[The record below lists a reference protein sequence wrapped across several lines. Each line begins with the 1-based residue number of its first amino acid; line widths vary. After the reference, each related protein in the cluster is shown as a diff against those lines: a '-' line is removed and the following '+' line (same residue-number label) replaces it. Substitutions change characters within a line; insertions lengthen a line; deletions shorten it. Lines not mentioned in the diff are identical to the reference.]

1 MAGKKRIKRRTY
13 KKIIAKAM
21 ALSMCISIFQPGGTG
36 IVAYAAEETNNSIVH
51 SWDFEDGMQDW
62 EISGWESPSMGDSAV
77 SHDLGKLK
85 LSLDF
90 SGKFNDEEGNK
101 NDWVKAGVKTSV
113 IPENVYD
120 GADKILFD
128 FYYDSNAK
136 STGELAIQASA
147 QANDNW
153 DDVLAN
159 GNLDITNNDNLP
171 VENMG
176 NGMVKKTVSFD
187 LDKVKANLSKAK
199 SMVLVVI
206 GRETDYSGDVYFDN
220 IRIVKSGT
228 TDGDTSVGVL
238 YDFEDSTEQDWGV
251 SGWTLEDMKSSMVVA
266 NESGRLKVNLDY
278 KGKNDNGNTNWLQAG
293 IQQNNLSGVSFAGT
307 DTLSFDFWYKSD
319 SKTTGSLSLKVV
331 AESDAGN
338 AVISDT
344 IAVTDNENLSAS
356 ELDDNWKKVNLSFK
370 MDESKTGT
378 TVKDF
383 MLLVVGQDTDYAGD
397 VYFDNIKVY
406 KSDTT
411 EGDIPSEI
419 LYDFEENQPEGW
431 DVSDWDFKEAIK
443 LSNELQRLK
452 AELDFSDKL
461 SNGWAQAGIEQTELS
476 GVDFAGKNCITFDFY
491 YNDQYKSAGN
501 FTIKAVVE
509 ADVNGSSK
517 SIISSDCLDVTSNNE
532 LPEEKLEDGWTKK
545 KLTFDLDEIQA
556 ATVPATRLVFLVVGR
571 NTDYKGTLYFD
582 NIRIFKS
589 SPEDKG
595 YVNSTVE
602 IKTATSISGTNN
614 SLTVNG
620 EQHKYTESIKLA
632 DEKADAGT
640 VALYQYLKAVGNSS
654 SVIYGH
660 MEDTVLKAGSS
671 SLPGYSDTEDVTGSI
686 SAIDGLDCGGLF
698 TGFADKF
705 ASRYPDEAASLGISN
720 DDTTAEDDIKA
731 AAAFS
736 NKSIEA
742 GAIMTLSAHMPNF
755 AYSVKKDNAD
765 SIGKTYDQFD
775 YTVADSYTLT
785 GDCVNN
791 ILPGGKFNEAYTA
804 YLDLIAEY
812 ASLVNGTVLFR
823 PLHENTGGWFWWGST
838 FCTADTYKSVFKYT
852 VDYLRD
858 EKNVHNFLYLYG
870 PGSEAASEAE
880 YEERYPGDGYVDLV
894 GFDSYDNNPDESAN
908 YTFQDNFRN
917 TIRLTDAFAKKHNKL
932 FAVTETGIANG
943 SKALL
948 PSGNKRKNWYKEIL
962 DIVTDSEFD
971 CCYFML
977 WSNYSSSGSYYTP
990 FVVKDNGDG
999 TLCGHEMLDPFITF
1013 YNDAKSI
1020 FASDQKNVLSGIS
1033 VIEKPVIAEREL
1045 DGYITAP
1052 VASNRILEP
1061 LNVTAR
1067 LNMATDKDISIR
1079 ISGNG
1084 KDINLETQKDGT
1096 GKIYNALI
1104 TKENLADIGETLQ
1117 GRIGLYADDAVLQE
1131 ISVIFNIKEKE
1142 LEACQ
1147 VDDFEI
1153 YGGLSNLLANKWST
1167 NKDSGCTIDIS
1178 LVNEPRYEGDYALKF
1193 VYNKTKTG
1201 WGGATISK
1209 EADWSGYNA
1218 LRFWVKPDGK
1228 NQKTVI
1234 QINAGGGS
1242 YEAYLDLYDEYTNAD
1257 TPLLVTLPF
1266 SEFKDKSGGAPLG
1279 GEALK
1284 NISQFG
1290 LWVNAIPDSDAFAD
1304 GAGTVSGVLYY
1315 DDIRAVS
1322 VDTDKPVFEKTSDI
1336 PSTEPTAT
1344 PEPTVTPEPTKKPSS
1359 FYPSYIGTQ
1368 PPATQAPAATQ
1379 TPGPAGTQAPA
1390 ATQTPE
1396 PAVTQTPTVT
1406 PELGQT
1412 PGTTTEIIKD
1422 EATGSVKEIT
1432 TTVSDGNIIKVVEK
1446 TTMPDGTQSI
1456 KETVTETLN
1465 GVVNITETYSRS
1477 ETNAVLVKSIKQ
1489 YTDGNVISA
1498 EAVIYTGISEIN
1510 SDYSAKNIIPLSFME
1525 DAKNANINSITICVE
1540 KPTVDAVKANK
1551 GRKMVIK
1558 VKVPH
1563 AEGISVGKV
1572 MLTAGSI
1579 ASATESNRKL
1589 VVKFVND
1596 DKKSSYTVTIPQSEL
1611 KKMKDDIDIT
1621 VNAGKI
1627 AVMDKDKQKNI
1638 KSILSSNKINTDNA
1652 CVIST
1657 ANNNTKGGI
1666 KVSVPVMEYLVK
1678 PGDNVYVYCYNNKT
1692 GKLEE
1697 TANSKRKVLSGGMAG
1712 IEAYS
1717 GNDYVIT
1724 NKELSGKNVVT
1735 LLGSTKVK
1743 AGKVSIKKGG
1753 ETKINV
1759 VLPAGL
1765 VSKTSLKKDVPYG
1778 KQAAV
1783 IQYKSSGTKV
1793 AKVSK
1798 DGTVKASGT
1807 GKAVITVKIKLAD
1820 GKVKTVKKKITVK

>member
-1 MAGKKRIKRRTY
+1 M
-13 KKIIAKAM
+13 
-21 ALSMCISIFQPGGTG
+21 
-36 IVAYAAEETNNSIVH
+36 
-51 SWDFEDGMQDW
+51 
-62 EISGWESPSMGDSAV
+62 
-77 SHDLGKLK
+77 
-85 LSLDF
+85 
-90 SGKFNDEEGNK
+90 
-101 NDWVKAGVKTSV
+101 
-113 IPENVYD
+113 
-120 GADKILFD
+120 
-128 FYYDSNAK
+128 
-136 STGELAIQASA
+136 
-147 QANDNW
+147 
-153 DDVLAN
+153 
-159 GNLDITNNDNLP
+159 
-171 VENMG
+171 
-176 NGMVKKTVSFD
+176 
-187 LDKVKANLSKAK
+187 
-199 SMVLVVI
+199 
-206 GRETDYSGDVYFDN
+206 
-220 IRIVKSGT
+220 
-228 TDGDTSVGVL
+228 
-238 YDFEDSTEQDWGV
+238 
-251 SGWTLEDMKSSMVVA
+251 
-266 NESGRLKVNLDY
+266 
-278 KGKNDNGNTNWLQAG
+278 
-293 IQQNNLSGVSFAGT
+293 
-307 DTLSFDFWYKSD
+307 
-319 SKTTGSLSLKVV
+319 
-331 AESDAGN
+331 
-338 AVISDT
+338 
-344 IAVTDNENLSAS
+344 
-356 ELDDNWKKVNLSFK
+356 NLSFK
-370 MDESKTGT
+370 LDGSKTGT
-378 TVKDF
+378 TVNSF

-411 EGDIPSEI
+411 EGDIPSGI

-705 ASRYPDEAASLGISN
+705 ASRYPDEAVSLGISN

-775 YTVADSYTLT
+775 YTAADSYTLT

-812 ASLVNGTVLFR
+812 ASLVNGTILFR

-948 PSGNKRKNWYKEIL
+948 SSGNKRKNWYKEIL

-1013 YNDAKSI
+1013 FWSDAKSI
-1020 FASDQKNVLSGIS
+1020 FASDQKNVLLGIS

-1061 LNVTAR
+1061 LNV
-1067 LNMATDKDISIR
+1067 
-1079 ISGNG
+1079 
-1084 KDINLETQKDGT
+1084 
-1096 GKIYNALI
+1096 
-1104 TKENLADIGETLQ
+1104 
-1117 GRIGLYADDAVLQE
+1117 
-1131 ISVIFNIKEKE
+1131 
-1142 LEACQ
+1142 
-1147 VDDFEI
+1147 
-1153 YGGLSNLLANKWST
+1153 
-1167 NKDSGCTIDIS
+1167 
-1178 LVNEPRYEGDYALKF
+1178 
-1193 VYNKTKTG
+1193 
-1201 WGGATISK
+1201 
-1209 EADWSGYNA
+1209 
-1218 LRFWVKPDGK
+1218 
-1228 NQKTVI
+1228 
-1234 QINAGGGS
+1234 
-1242 YEAYLDLYDEYTNAD
+1242 
-1257 TPLLVTLPF
+1257 
-1266 SEFKDKSGGAPLG
+1266 
-1279 GEALK
+1279 
-1284 NISQFG
+1284 
-1290 LWVNAIPDSDAFAD
+1290 
-1304 GAGTVSGVLYY
+1304 
-1315 DDIRAVS
+1315 
-1322 VDTDKPVFEKTSDI
+1322 
-1336 PSTEPTAT
+1336 
-1344 PEPTVTPEPTKKPSS
+1344 
-1359 FYPSYIGTQ
+1359 
-1368 PPATQAPAATQ
+1368 
-1379 TPGPAGTQAPA
+1379 
-1390 ATQTPE
+1390 
-1396 PAVTQTPTVT
+1396 
-1406 PELGQT
+1406 
-1412 PGTTTEIIKD
+1412 
-1422 EATGSVKEIT
+1422 
-1432 TTVSDGNIIKVVEK
+1432 
-1446 TTMPDGTQSI
+1446 
-1456 KETVTETLN
+1456 
-1465 GVVNITETYSRS
+1465 
-1477 ETNAVLVKSIKQ
+1477 
-1489 YTDGNVISA
+1489 
-1498 EAVIYTGISEIN
+1498 
-1510 SDYSAKNIIPLSFME
+1510 
-1525 DAKNANINSITICVE
+1525 
-1540 KPTVDAVKANK
+1540 
-1551 GRKMVIK
+1551 
-1558 VKVPH
+1558 
-1563 AEGISVGKV
+1563 
-1572 MLTAGSI
+1572 
-1579 ASATESNRKL
+1579 
-1589 VVKFVND
+1589 
-1596 DKKSSYTVTIPQSEL
+1596 
-1611 KKMKDDIDIT
+1611 
-1621 VNAGKI
+1621 
-1627 AVMDKDKQKNI
+1627 
-1638 KSILSSNKINTDNA
+1638 
-1652 CVIST
+1652 
-1657 ANNNTKGGI
+1657 
-1666 KVSVPVMEYLVK
+1666 
-1678 PGDNVYVYCYNNKT
+1678 
-1692 GKLEE
+1692 
-1697 TANSKRKVLSGGMAG
+1697 
-1712 IEAYS
+1712 
-1717 GNDYVIT
+1717 
-1724 NKELSGKNVVT
+1724 VT
-1735 LLGSTKVK
+1735 LLGSIKVK

-1759 VLPAGL
+1759 VLPEGL

-1807 GKAVITVKIKLAD
+1807 GKAVITVKVKLAD

>member
-62 EISGWESPSMGDSAV
+62 
-77 SHDLGKLK
+77 
-85 LSLDF
+85 
-90 SGKFNDEEGNK
+90 
-101 NDWVKAGVKTSV
+101 
-113 IPENVYD
+113 
-120 GADKILFD
+120 
-128 FYYDSNAK
+128 
-136 STGELAIQASA
+136 
-147 QANDNW
+147 
-153 DDVLAN
+153 
-159 GNLDITNNDNLP
+159 
-171 VENMG
+171 
-176 NGMVKKTVSFD
+176 
-187 LDKVKANLSKAK
+187 
-199 SMVLVVI
+199 
-206 GRETDYSGDVYFDN
+206 
-220 IRIVKSGT
+220 
-228 TDGDTSVGVL
+228 
-238 YDFEDSTEQDWGV
+238 GV
-251 SGWTLEDMKSSMVVA
+251 SGWTLEDMKSSMAVA

-383 MLLVVGQDTDYAGD
+383 MLLVVGQDTDYSGD

-411 EGDIPSEI
+411 EGDIPSGI

-705 ASRYPDEAASLGISN
+705 ASRYPDEAVSLGISN

-812 ASLVNGTVLFR
+812 ASLVNGTILFR

-932 FAVTETGIANG
+932 FVVTETGIANG

-948 PSGNKRKNWYKEIL
+948 SSGNKRKNWYKEIL

-1013 YNDAKSI
+1013 FWSDAKSI

-1061 LNVTAR
+1061 LNV
-1067 LNMATDKDISIR
+1067 
-1079 ISGNG
+1079 
-1084 KDINLETQKDGT
+1084 
-1096 GKIYNALI
+1096 
-1104 TKENLADIGETLQ
+1104 
-1117 GRIGLYADDAVLQE
+1117 
-1131 ISVIFNIKEKE
+1131 
-1142 LEACQ
+1142 
-1147 VDDFEI
+1147 
-1153 YGGLSNLLANKWST
+1153 
-1167 NKDSGCTIDIS
+1167 
-1178 LVNEPRYEGDYALKF
+1178 
-1193 VYNKTKTG
+1193 
-1201 WGGATISK
+1201 
-1209 EADWSGYNA
+1209 
-1218 LRFWVKPDGK
+1218 
-1228 NQKTVI
+1228 
-1234 QINAGGGS
+1234 
-1242 YEAYLDLYDEYTNAD
+1242 
-1257 TPLLVTLPF
+1257 
-1266 SEFKDKSGGAPLG
+1266 
-1279 GEALK
+1279 
-1284 NISQFG
+1284 
-1290 LWVNAIPDSDAFAD
+1290 
-1304 GAGTVSGVLYY
+1304 
-1315 DDIRAVS
+1315 
-1322 VDTDKPVFEKTSDI
+1322 
-1336 PSTEPTAT
+1336 
-1344 PEPTVTPEPTKKPSS
+1344 
-1359 FYPSYIGTQ
+1359 
-1368 PPATQAPAATQ
+1368 
-1379 TPGPAGTQAPA
+1379 
-1390 ATQTPE
+1390 
-1396 PAVTQTPTVT
+1396 
-1406 PELGQT
+1406 
-1412 PGTTTEIIKD
+1412 
-1422 EATGSVKEIT
+1422 
-1432 TTVSDGNIIKVVEK
+1432 
-1446 TTMPDGTQSI
+1446 
-1456 KETVTETLN
+1456 
-1465 GVVNITETYSRS
+1465 
-1477 ETNAVLVKSIKQ
+1477 
-1489 YTDGNVISA
+1489 
-1498 EAVIYTGISEIN
+1498 
-1510 SDYSAKNIIPLSFME
+1510 
-1525 DAKNANINSITICVE
+1525 
-1540 KPTVDAVKANK
+1540 
-1551 GRKMVIK
+1551 
-1558 VKVPH
+1558 
-1563 AEGISVGKV
+1563 
-1572 MLTAGSI
+1572 
-1579 ASATESNRKL
+1579 
-1589 VVKFVND
+1589 
-1596 DKKSSYTVTIPQSEL
+1596 
-1611 KKMKDDIDIT
+1611 
-1621 VNAGKI
+1621 
-1627 AVMDKDKQKNI
+1627 
-1638 KSILSSNKINTDNA
+1638 
-1652 CVIST
+1652 
-1657 ANNNTKGGI
+1657 
-1666 KVSVPVMEYLVK
+1666 
-1678 PGDNVYVYCYNNKT
+1678 
-1692 GKLEE
+1692 
-1697 TANSKRKVLSGGMAG
+1697 
-1712 IEAYS
+1712 
-1717 GNDYVIT
+1717 
-1724 NKELSGKNVVT
+1724 VT
-1735 LLGSTKVK
+1735 LLGSIKVK

-1759 VLPAGL
+1759 VLPEGL

-1807 GKAVITVKIKLAD
+1807 GKAVITVKVKLAD

>member
-62 EISGWESPSMGDSAV
+62 
-77 SHDLGKLK
+77 
-85 LSLDF
+85 
-90 SGKFNDEEGNK
+90 
-101 NDWVKAGVKTSV
+101 
-113 IPENVYD
+113 
-120 GADKILFD
+120 
-128 FYYDSNAK
+128 
-136 STGELAIQASA
+136 
-147 QANDNW
+147 
-153 DDVLAN
+153 
-159 GNLDITNNDNLP
+159 
-171 VENMG
+171 
-176 NGMVKKTVSFD
+176 
-187 LDKVKANLSKAK
+187 
-199 SMVLVVI
+199 
-206 GRETDYSGDVYFDN
+206 
-220 IRIVKSGT
+220 
-228 TDGDTSVGVL
+228 
-238 YDFEDSTEQDWGV
+238 GV
-251 SGWTLEDMKSSMVVA
+251 SGWTLEDMKSSMAVA
-266 NESGRLKVNLDY
+266 NKSGRLKVNLDY

-383 MLLVVGQDTDYAGD
+383 MLLVVGQDTDYSGD
-397 VYFDNIKVY
+397 IYFDNIKVY
-406 KSDTT
+406 KSSTT
-411 EGDIPSEI
+411 GEGISSGI

-705 ASRYPDEAASLGISN
+705 ASRYPDEAVSLGISN

-775 YTVADSYTLT
+775 YTAADSYTLT

-812 ASLVNGTVLFR
+812 ASLVNGTILFR

-948 PSGNKRKNWYKEIL
+948 SSGNKRKNWYKEIL

-1013 YNDAKSI
+1013 FWSDAKSI
-1020 FASDQKNVLSGIS
+1020 FASDQKNVLLGIS

-1061 LNVTAR
+1061 LNV
-1067 LNMATDKDISIR
+1067 
-1079 ISGNG
+1079 
-1084 KDINLETQKDGT
+1084 
-1096 GKIYNALI
+1096 
-1104 TKENLADIGETLQ
+1104 
-1117 GRIGLYADDAVLQE
+1117 
-1131 ISVIFNIKEKE
+1131 
-1142 LEACQ
+1142 
-1147 VDDFEI
+1147 
-1153 YGGLSNLLANKWST
+1153 
-1167 NKDSGCTIDIS
+1167 
-1178 LVNEPRYEGDYALKF
+1178 
-1193 VYNKTKTG
+1193 
-1201 WGGATISK
+1201 
-1209 EADWSGYNA
+1209 
-1218 LRFWVKPDGK
+1218 
-1228 NQKTVI
+1228 
-1234 QINAGGGS
+1234 
-1242 YEAYLDLYDEYTNAD
+1242 
-1257 TPLLVTLPF
+1257 
-1266 SEFKDKSGGAPLG
+1266 
-1279 GEALK
+1279 
-1284 NISQFG
+1284 
-1290 LWVNAIPDSDAFAD
+1290 
-1304 GAGTVSGVLYY
+1304 
-1315 DDIRAVS
+1315 
-1322 VDTDKPVFEKTSDI
+1322 
-1336 PSTEPTAT
+1336 
-1344 PEPTVTPEPTKKPSS
+1344 
-1359 FYPSYIGTQ
+1359 
-1368 PPATQAPAATQ
+1368 
-1379 TPGPAGTQAPA
+1379 
-1390 ATQTPE
+1390 
-1396 PAVTQTPTVT
+1396 
-1406 PELGQT
+1406 
-1412 PGTTTEIIKD
+1412 
-1422 EATGSVKEIT
+1422 
-1432 TTVSDGNIIKVVEK
+1432 
-1446 TTMPDGTQSI
+1446 
-1456 KETVTETLN
+1456 
-1465 GVVNITETYSRS
+1465 
-1477 ETNAVLVKSIKQ
+1477 
-1489 YTDGNVISA
+1489 
-1498 EAVIYTGISEIN
+1498 
-1510 SDYSAKNIIPLSFME
+1510 
-1525 DAKNANINSITICVE
+1525 
-1540 KPTVDAVKANK
+1540 
-1551 GRKMVIK
+1551 
-1558 VKVPH
+1558 
-1563 AEGISVGKV
+1563 
-1572 MLTAGSI
+1572 
-1579 ASATESNRKL
+1579 
-1589 VVKFVND
+1589 
-1596 DKKSSYTVTIPQSEL
+1596 
-1611 KKMKDDIDIT
+1611 
-1621 VNAGKI
+1621 
-1627 AVMDKDKQKNI
+1627 
-1638 KSILSSNKINTDNA
+1638 
-1652 CVIST
+1652 
-1657 ANNNTKGGI
+1657 
-1666 KVSVPVMEYLVK
+1666 
-1678 PGDNVYVYCYNNKT
+1678 
-1692 GKLEE
+1692 
-1697 TANSKRKVLSGGMAG
+1697 
-1712 IEAYS
+1712 
-1717 GNDYVIT
+1717 
-1724 NKELSGKNVVT
+1724 VT
-1735 LLGSTKVK
+1735 LLGSIKVK

-1759 VLPAGL
+1759 VLPEGL

-1807 GKAVITVKIKLAD
+1807 GKAVITVKVKLAD

>member
-21 ALSMCISIFQPGGTG
+21 ALSMCISIFYPGGTG

-51 SWDFEDGMQDW
+51 SWDFEDGM
-62 EISGWESPSMGDSAV
+62 
-77 SHDLGKLK
+77 
-85 LSLDF
+85 
-90 SGKFNDEEGNK
+90 
-101 NDWVKAGVKTSV
+101 
-113 IPENVYD
+113 
-120 GADKILFD
+120 
-128 FYYDSNAK
+128 
-136 STGELAIQASA
+136 
-147 QANDNW
+147 
-153 DDVLAN
+153 
-159 GNLDITNNDNLP
+159 
-171 VENMG
+171 
-176 NGMVKKTVSFD
+176 
-187 LDKVKANLSKAK
+187 
-199 SMVLVVI
+199 
-206 GRETDYSGDVYFDN
+206 
-220 IRIVKSGT
+220 
-228 TDGDTSVGVL
+228 
-238 YDFEDSTEQDWGV
+238 QDWGV

-331 AESDAGN
+331 AESDIGN
-338 AVISDT
+338 VVTNDT
-344 IAVTDNENLSAS
+344 VSVTDNGNLPAS

-370 MDESKTGT
+370 LDGSKTGT
-378 TVKDF
+378 TVNSF

-1193 VYNKTKTG
+1193 VYNETKTG

-1209 EADWSGYNA
+1209 EADWSVYNA

-1242 YEAYLDLYDEYTNAD
+1242 YEAYLDLYDEYANAD

-1290 LWVNAIPDSDAFAD
+1290 LWVNAIPDSYAFAD
-1304 GAGTVSGVLYY
+1304 GAETVSGVLYY

-1322 VDTDKPVFEKTSDI
+1322 ADTDKPVFEKTSDI
-1336 PSTEPTAT
+1336 PSTEPTA
-1344 PEPTVTPEPTKKPSS
+1344 TPEPTKKPSS

-1396 PAVTQTPTVT
+1396 PAVTQAPTVT
-1406 PELGQT
+1406 PEPGQT

-1525 DAKNANINSITICVE
+1525 DAKNANINSITLCVE

-1558 VKVPH
+1558 VKVPQ

-1638 KSILSSNKINTDNA
+1638 KSILSSNKVNTDNA

>member
-62 EISGWESPSMGDSAV
+62 
-77 SHDLGKLK
+77 
-85 LSLDF
+85 
-90 SGKFNDEEGNK
+90 
-101 NDWVKAGVKTSV
+101 
-113 IPENVYD
+113 
-120 GADKILFD
+120 
-128 FYYDSNAK
+128 
-136 STGELAIQASA
+136 
-147 QANDNW
+147 
-153 DDVLAN
+153 
-159 GNLDITNNDNLP
+159 
-171 VENMG
+171 
-176 NGMVKKTVSFD
+176 
-187 LDKVKANLSKAK
+187 
-199 SMVLVVI
+199 
-206 GRETDYSGDVYFDN
+206 
-220 IRIVKSGT
+220 
-228 TDGDTSVGVL
+228 
-238 YDFEDSTEQDWGV
+238 GV

-266 NESGRLKVNLDY
+266 NESGRLKVSLDY

-331 AESDAGN
+331 AESDIGN
-338 AVISDT
+338 VVTNDT
-344 IAVTDNENLSAS
+344 VSVTDNGNLPAS

-370 MDESKTGT
+370 LDGSKTGT
-378 TVKDF
+378 TVNSF

-705 ASRYPDEAASLGISN
+705 ASRYPDEAALLGISN

-1193 VYNKTKTG
+1193 VYNETKTG

-1379 TPGPAGTQAPA
+1379 TP
-1390 ATQTPE
+1390 E

-1406 PELGQT
+1406 PEPGQT

>member
-62 EISGWESPSMGDSAV
+62 
-77 SHDLGKLK
+77 
-85 LSLDF
+85 
-90 SGKFNDEEGNK
+90 
-101 NDWVKAGVKTSV
+101 
-113 IPENVYD
+113 
-120 GADKILFD
+120 
-128 FYYDSNAK
+128 
-136 STGELAIQASA
+136 
-147 QANDNW
+147 
-153 DDVLAN
+153 
-159 GNLDITNNDNLP
+159 
-171 VENMG
+171 
-176 NGMVKKTVSFD
+176 
-187 LDKVKANLSKAK
+187 
-199 SMVLVVI
+199 
-206 GRETDYSGDVYFDN
+206 
-220 IRIVKSGT
+220 
-228 TDGDTSVGVL
+228 
-238 YDFEDSTEQDWGV
+238 GV
-251 SGWTLEDMKSSMVVA
+251 SGWTLEDMKSSMAVA

-370 MDESKTGT
+370 LDGSKTGT
-378 TVKDF
+378 TVNSF

-411 EGDIPSEI
+411 EGDIPSGI

-705 ASRYPDEAASLGISN
+705 ASRYPDEAVSLGISN

-775 YTVADSYTLT
+775 YTAADSYTLT

-812 ASLVNGTVLFR
+812 ASLVNGTILFR

-948 PSGNKRKNWYKEIL
+948 SSGNKRKNWYKEIL

-1013 YNDAKSI
+1013 FWSDAKSI
-1020 FASDQKNVLSGIS
+1020 FASDQKNVLLGIS

-1061 LNVTAR
+1061 LNV
-1067 LNMATDKDISIR
+1067 
-1079 ISGNG
+1079 
-1084 KDINLETQKDGT
+1084 
-1096 GKIYNALI
+1096 
-1104 TKENLADIGETLQ
+1104 
-1117 GRIGLYADDAVLQE
+1117 
-1131 ISVIFNIKEKE
+1131 
-1142 LEACQ
+1142 
-1147 VDDFEI
+1147 
-1153 YGGLSNLLANKWST
+1153 
-1167 NKDSGCTIDIS
+1167 
-1178 LVNEPRYEGDYALKF
+1178 
-1193 VYNKTKTG
+1193 
-1201 WGGATISK
+1201 
-1209 EADWSGYNA
+1209 
-1218 LRFWVKPDGK
+1218 
-1228 NQKTVI
+1228 
-1234 QINAGGGS
+1234 
-1242 YEAYLDLYDEYTNAD
+1242 
-1257 TPLLVTLPF
+1257 
-1266 SEFKDKSGGAPLG
+1266 
-1279 GEALK
+1279 
-1284 NISQFG
+1284 
-1290 LWVNAIPDSDAFAD
+1290 
-1304 GAGTVSGVLYY
+1304 
-1315 DDIRAVS
+1315 
-1322 VDTDKPVFEKTSDI
+1322 
-1336 PSTEPTAT
+1336 
-1344 PEPTVTPEPTKKPSS
+1344 
-1359 FYPSYIGTQ
+1359 
-1368 PPATQAPAATQ
+1368 
-1379 TPGPAGTQAPA
+1379 
-1390 ATQTPE
+1390 
-1396 PAVTQTPTVT
+1396 
-1406 PELGQT
+1406 
-1412 PGTTTEIIKD
+1412 
-1422 EATGSVKEIT
+1422 
-1432 TTVSDGNIIKVVEK
+1432 
-1446 TTMPDGTQSI
+1446 
-1456 KETVTETLN
+1456 
-1465 GVVNITETYSRS
+1465 
-1477 ETNAVLVKSIKQ
+1477 
-1489 YTDGNVISA
+1489 
-1498 EAVIYTGISEIN
+1498 
-1510 SDYSAKNIIPLSFME
+1510 
-1525 DAKNANINSITICVE
+1525 
-1540 KPTVDAVKANK
+1540 
-1551 GRKMVIK
+1551 
-1558 VKVPH
+1558 
-1563 AEGISVGKV
+1563 
-1572 MLTAGSI
+1572 
-1579 ASATESNRKL
+1579 
-1589 VVKFVND
+1589 
-1596 DKKSSYTVTIPQSEL
+1596 
-1611 KKMKDDIDIT
+1611 
-1621 VNAGKI
+1621 
-1627 AVMDKDKQKNI
+1627 
-1638 KSILSSNKINTDNA
+1638 
-1652 CVIST
+1652 
-1657 ANNNTKGGI
+1657 
-1666 KVSVPVMEYLVK
+1666 
-1678 PGDNVYVYCYNNKT
+1678 
-1692 GKLEE
+1692 
-1697 TANSKRKVLSGGMAG
+1697 
-1712 IEAYS
+1712 
-1717 GNDYVIT
+1717 
-1724 NKELSGKNVVT
+1724 VT
-1735 LLGSTKVK
+1735 LLGSIKVK

-1759 VLPAGL
+1759 VLPEGL

-1807 GKAVITVKIKLAD
+1807 GKAVITVKVKLAD

>member
-1 MAGKKRIKRRTY
+1 MAVKKVVKRYAY
-13 KKIIAKAM
+13 KKIIAKAL
-21 ALSMCISIFQPGGTG
+21 ALSMCVSIFQPGWGNG
-36 IVAYAAEETNNSIVH
+36 IAAYAAEETDNSIVH
-51 SWDFEDGMQDW
+51 SWDFEDGIQDW
-62 EISGWESPSMGDSAV
+62 ELSGWESPSMEDSAV
-77 SHDLGKLK
+77 SHNSGKLK
-85 LSLDF
+85 LSLDYQ
-90 SGKFNDEEGNK
+90 GKFNDEKKDK
-101 NDWVKAGVKTSV
+101 NDWVKAGIKTNV
-113 IPENVYD
+113 IPEDVYN

-147 QANDNW
+147 QANDMW
-153 DDVLAN
+153 EDVLVN

-171 VENMG
+171 VENTG
-176 NGMVKKTVSFD
+176 NGMVKKTVSFV
-187 LDKVKANLSKAK
+187 LDKDKANLSKAK
-199 SMVLVVI
+199 SLVLVVI

-228 TDGDTSVGVL
+228 AGGDTSAGVL
-238 YDFEDSTEQDWGV
+238 YDFEDNTEQGWGV
-251 SGWTLEDMKSSMVVA
+251 SGWTLGDMKDSMAVT
-266 NESGRLKVNLDY
+266 NESGRLKVSLDY
-278 KGKNDNGNTNWLQAG
+278 KGKDDGGSTGWLQAG

-319 SKTTGSLSLKVV
+319 SKTTGGLSLKVV
-331 AESDAGN
+331 AESDTGN
-338 AVISDT
+338 ALINDT
-344 IAVTDNENLSAS
+344 ISVTNNENLSVS
-356 ELDDNWKKVNLSFK
+356 ELAGNWKKVNLSFK
-370 MDESKTGT
+370 LDESKTGT

-406 KSDTT
+406 KSGTT
-411 EGDIPSEI
+411 GGEISSDEI
-419 LYDFEENQPEGW
+419 LYDFEENQQEGW

-443 LSNELQRLK
+443 LSNDLQRLK
-452 AELDFSDKL
+452 AELDFSGKL

-476 GVDFAGKNCITFDFY
+476 GIDFAGKNCITFDFY

-509 ADVNGSSK
+509 ANVNGSSK

-556 ATVPATRLVFLVVGR
+556 ASALATRLVFLVVGR
-571 NTDYKGTLYFD
+571 NTDYNGTLYFD

-602 IKTATSISGTNN
+602 IKTATSISGTND

-620 EQHKYTESIKLA
+620 EQHKYAESIKLA

-640 VALYQYLKAVGNSS
+640 VALYQYLKAVGDSS

-705 ASRYPDEAASLGISN
+705 VSRYPAEAAALGISN

-742 GAIMTLSAHMPNF
+742 GAIITLSAHMPNF

-765 SIGKTYDQFD
+765 SIVKTYDKFD
-775 YTVADSYTLT
+775 YTAADSYTLT
-785 GDCVNN
+785 GDCINN

-804 YLDLIAEY
+804 YLDLIAGY

-894 GFDSYDNNPDESAN
+894 GFDSYDNSPDESSN

-943 SKALL
+943 STALL
-948 PSGNKRKNWYKEIL
+948 PTGNKRKNWYKEIL
-962 DIVTDSEFD
+962 DIVTDSGFD

-1020 FASDQKNVLSGIS
+1020 FASDQKDVLSGIQG
-1033 VIEKPVIAEREL
+1033 INKPVIAEREL

-1061 LNVTAR
+1061 SDITAR
-1067 LNMATDKDISIR
+1067 LNMSTDKDISIC

-1084 KDINLETQKDGT
+1084 KDIKLETQKDNT

-1104 TKENLADIGETLQ
+1104 TKENLDDIGETLQ
-1117 GRIGLYADDAVLQE
+1117 GRIGLYADDKALQE

-1193 VYNKTKTG
+1193 AYNETKTG

-1234 QINAGGGS
+1234 QINAGNGS
-1242 YEAYLDLYDEYTNAD
+1242 YEVYLDLYDEYAKAD
-1257 TPLLVTLPF
+1257 TPLLVTMPF
-1266 SEFKDKSGGAPLG
+1266 SEFKDKSAGTPLG
-1279 GEALK
+1279 SEALK

-1290 LWVNAIPDSDAFAD
+1290 LWINAIPGSDAFAG
-1304 GAGTVSGVLYY
+1304 GAETVSGVLYY

-1322 VDTDKPVFEKTSDI
+1322 VDTDKPVFEKTSDMPI
-1336 PSTEPTAT
+1336 TEPTQT
-1344 PEPTVTPEPTKKPSS
+1344 PEATKKPSS
-1359 FYPSYIGTQ
+1359 QFYPSYIGTQ
-1368 PPATQAPAATQ
+1368 APATQAPAVTQ
-1379 TPGPAGTQAPA
+1379 APEPAGTQAPA
-1390 ATQTPE
+1390 VTPV
-1396 PAVTQTPTVT
+1396 PAVTQVPAATPV
-1406 PELGQT
+1406 PAQT

-1422 EATGSVKEIT
+1422 EATGAVTEIT
-1432 TTVSDGNIIKVVEK
+1432 TTASGGNATTVVEK

-1465 GVVNITETYSRS
+1465 GIVNITETYSRS
-1477 ETNAVLVKSIKQ
+1477 ETSVILVKNIKQ

-1498 EAVIYTGISEIN
+1498 EAVIYTGLSEIN
-1510 SDYSAKNIIPLSFME
+1510 SNYSAKNIIPLDFME
-1525 DAKNANINSITICVE
+1525 NAKDANIDSITLCVG
-1540 KPTVDAVKANK
+1540 KPTVDAVKDNK

-1558 VKVPH
+1558 VKVPQT
-1563 AEGISVGKV
+1563 EGITVGKV
-1572 MLTAGSI
+1572 ILTAESI
-1579 ASATESNRKL
+1579 TSAAESNRKL
-1589 VVKFVND
+1589 VVKLVND
-1596 DKKSSYTVTIPQSEL
+1596 NKKSSYTVTIPQSEL
-1611 KKMKDDIDIT
+1611 KKMEGDIDIT
-1621 VNAGKI
+1621 VNTRKVAG
-1627 AVMDKDKQKNI
+1627 MDKDKKKNI
-1638 KSILSSNKINTDNA
+1638 KNILSSNGISTDNV
-1652 CVIST
+1652 CVVST
-1657 ANNNTKGGI
+1657 AKNNTKGGI
-1666 KVSVPVMEYLVK
+1666 KISVPVMESLVK
-1678 PGDNVYVYCYNNKT
+1678 PGDNVYIYCYNNKT

-1697 TANSKRKVLSGGMAG
+1697 AANSKRKVLSGGMAG

-1724 NKELSGKNVVT
+1724 SKELSGKNVVT
-1735 LLGSTKVK
+1735 LLGNTKVK
-1743 AGKVSIKKGG
+1743 ADRTSVKKGG
-1753 ETKINV
+1753 KTKINV
-1759 VLPAGL
+1759 MLPAGL
-1765 VSKTSLKKDVPYG
+1765 VSKTSLKEDVPYG

-1798 DGTVKASGT
+1798 DGTVKASGK
-1807 GKAVITVKIKLAD
+1807 GQAVITVKVKLAD

>member
-21 ALSMCISIFQPGGTG
+21 ALSMCISIFYPGGTG

-51 SWDFEDGMQDW
+51 SWDFEDGM
-62 EISGWESPSMGDSAV
+62 
-77 SHDLGKLK
+77 
-85 LSLDF
+85 
-90 SGKFNDEEGNK
+90 
-101 NDWVKAGVKTSV
+101 
-113 IPENVYD
+113 
-120 GADKILFD
+120 
-128 FYYDSNAK
+128 
-136 STGELAIQASA
+136 
-147 QANDNW
+147 
-153 DDVLAN
+153 
-159 GNLDITNNDNLP
+159 
-171 VENMG
+171 
-176 NGMVKKTVSFD
+176 
-187 LDKVKANLSKAK
+187 
-199 SMVLVVI
+199 
-206 GRETDYSGDVYFDN
+206 
-220 IRIVKSGT
+220 
-228 TDGDTSVGVL
+228 
-238 YDFEDSTEQDWGV
+238 QDWGV

-383 MLLVVGQDTDYAGD
+383 MLLVVGQDTDYSGD

-948 PSGNKRKNWYKEIL
+948 SSGNKRKNWYKEIL

-1013 YNDAKSI
+1013 FWSDAKSI

-1061 LNVTAR
+1061 LNV
-1067 LNMATDKDISIR
+1067 
-1079 ISGNG
+1079 
-1084 KDINLETQKDGT
+1084 
-1096 GKIYNALI
+1096 
-1104 TKENLADIGETLQ
+1104 
-1117 GRIGLYADDAVLQE
+1117 
-1131 ISVIFNIKEKE
+1131 
-1142 LEACQ
+1142 
-1147 VDDFEI
+1147 
-1153 YGGLSNLLANKWST
+1153 
-1167 NKDSGCTIDIS
+1167 
-1178 LVNEPRYEGDYALKF
+1178 
-1193 VYNKTKTG
+1193 
-1201 WGGATISK
+1201 
-1209 EADWSGYNA
+1209 
-1218 LRFWVKPDGK
+1218 
-1228 NQKTVI
+1228 
-1234 QINAGGGS
+1234 
-1242 YEAYLDLYDEYTNAD
+1242 
-1257 TPLLVTLPF
+1257 
-1266 SEFKDKSGGAPLG
+1266 
-1279 GEALK
+1279 
-1284 NISQFG
+1284 
-1290 LWVNAIPDSDAFAD
+1290 
-1304 GAGTVSGVLYY
+1304 
-1315 DDIRAVS
+1315 
-1322 VDTDKPVFEKTSDI
+1322 
-1336 PSTEPTAT
+1336 
-1344 PEPTVTPEPTKKPSS
+1344 
-1359 FYPSYIGTQ
+1359 
-1368 PPATQAPAATQ
+1368 
-1379 TPGPAGTQAPA
+1379 
-1390 ATQTPE
+1390 
-1396 PAVTQTPTVT
+1396 
-1406 PELGQT
+1406 
-1412 PGTTTEIIKD
+1412 
-1422 EATGSVKEIT
+1422 
-1432 TTVSDGNIIKVVEK
+1432 
-1446 TTMPDGTQSI
+1446 
-1456 KETVTETLN
+1456 
-1465 GVVNITETYSRS
+1465 
-1477 ETNAVLVKSIKQ
+1477 
-1489 YTDGNVISA
+1489 
-1498 EAVIYTGISEIN
+1498 
-1510 SDYSAKNIIPLSFME
+1510 
-1525 DAKNANINSITICVE
+1525 
-1540 KPTVDAVKANK
+1540 
-1551 GRKMVIK
+1551 
-1558 VKVPH
+1558 
-1563 AEGISVGKV
+1563 
-1572 MLTAGSI
+1572 
-1579 ASATESNRKL
+1579 
-1589 VVKFVND
+1589 
-1596 DKKSSYTVTIPQSEL
+1596 
-1611 KKMKDDIDIT
+1611 
-1621 VNAGKI
+1621 
-1627 AVMDKDKQKNI
+1627 
-1638 KSILSSNKINTDNA
+1638 
-1652 CVIST
+1652 
-1657 ANNNTKGGI
+1657 
-1666 KVSVPVMEYLVK
+1666 
-1678 PGDNVYVYCYNNKT
+1678 
-1692 GKLEE
+1692 
-1697 TANSKRKVLSGGMAG
+1697 
-1712 IEAYS
+1712 
-1717 GNDYVIT
+1717 
-1724 NKELSGKNVVT
+1724 VT
-1735 LLGSTKVK
+1735 LLGSIKVK

-1759 VLPAGL
+1759 VLPEGL

-1807 GKAVITVKIKLAD
+1807 GKAVITVKVKLAD

>member
-62 EISGWESPSMGDSAV
+62 
-77 SHDLGKLK
+77 
-85 LSLDF
+85 
-90 SGKFNDEEGNK
+90 
-101 NDWVKAGVKTSV
+101 
-113 IPENVYD
+113 
-120 GADKILFD
+120 
-128 FYYDSNAK
+128 
-136 STGELAIQASA
+136 
-147 QANDNW
+147 
-153 DDVLAN
+153 
-159 GNLDITNNDNLP
+159 
-171 VENMG
+171 
-176 NGMVKKTVSFD
+176 
-187 LDKVKANLSKAK
+187 
-199 SMVLVVI
+199 
-206 GRETDYSGDVYFDN
+206 
-220 IRIVKSGT
+220 
-228 TDGDTSVGVL
+228 
-238 YDFEDSTEQDWGV
+238 GV
-251 SGWTLEDMKSSMVVA
+251 SGWTLEDMKSSMAVA

-370 MDESKTGT
+370 LDGSKTGT
-378 TVKDF
+378 TVNSF

-602 IKTATSISGTNN
+602 IKTATSLSGTNI

-705 ASRYPDEAASLGISN
+705 ASRYPDEAVSLGISN

-775 YTVADSYTLT
+775 YTAADSYTLT

-812 ASLVNGTVLFR
+812 ASLVNGTILFR

-948 PSGNKRKNWYKEIL
+948 SSGNKRKNWYKEIL

-1013 YNDAKSI
+1013 FWSDAKSI

-1061 LNVTAR
+1061 LNV
-1067 LNMATDKDISIR
+1067 
-1079 ISGNG
+1079 
-1084 KDINLETQKDGT
+1084 
-1096 GKIYNALI
+1096 
-1104 TKENLADIGETLQ
+1104 
-1117 GRIGLYADDAVLQE
+1117 
-1131 ISVIFNIKEKE
+1131 
-1142 LEACQ
+1142 
-1147 VDDFEI
+1147 
-1153 YGGLSNLLANKWST
+1153 
-1167 NKDSGCTIDIS
+1167 
-1178 LVNEPRYEGDYALKF
+1178 
-1193 VYNKTKTG
+1193 
-1201 WGGATISK
+1201 
-1209 EADWSGYNA
+1209 
-1218 LRFWVKPDGK
+1218 
-1228 NQKTVI
+1228 
-1234 QINAGGGS
+1234 
-1242 YEAYLDLYDEYTNAD
+1242 
-1257 TPLLVTLPF
+1257 
-1266 SEFKDKSGGAPLG
+1266 
-1279 GEALK
+1279 
-1284 NISQFG
+1284 
-1290 LWVNAIPDSDAFAD
+1290 
-1304 GAGTVSGVLYY
+1304 
-1315 DDIRAVS
+1315 
-1322 VDTDKPVFEKTSDI
+1322 
-1336 PSTEPTAT
+1336 
-1344 PEPTVTPEPTKKPSS
+1344 
-1359 FYPSYIGTQ
+1359 
-1368 PPATQAPAATQ
+1368 
-1379 TPGPAGTQAPA
+1379 
-1390 ATQTPE
+1390 
-1396 PAVTQTPTVT
+1396 
-1406 PELGQT
+1406 
-1412 PGTTTEIIKD
+1412 
-1422 EATGSVKEIT
+1422 
-1432 TTVSDGNIIKVVEK
+1432 
-1446 TTMPDGTQSI
+1446 
-1456 KETVTETLN
+1456 
-1465 GVVNITETYSRS
+1465 
-1477 ETNAVLVKSIKQ
+1477 
-1489 YTDGNVISA
+1489 
-1498 EAVIYTGISEIN
+1498 
-1510 SDYSAKNIIPLSFME
+1510 
-1525 DAKNANINSITICVE
+1525 
-1540 KPTVDAVKANK
+1540 
-1551 GRKMVIK
+1551 
-1558 VKVPH
+1558 
-1563 AEGISVGKV
+1563 
-1572 MLTAGSI
+1572 
-1579 ASATESNRKL
+1579 
-1589 VVKFVND
+1589 
-1596 DKKSSYTVTIPQSEL
+1596 
-1611 KKMKDDIDIT
+1611 
-1621 VNAGKI
+1621 
-1627 AVMDKDKQKNI
+1627 
-1638 KSILSSNKINTDNA
+1638 
-1652 CVIST
+1652 
-1657 ANNNTKGGI
+1657 
-1666 KVSVPVMEYLVK
+1666 
-1678 PGDNVYVYCYNNKT
+1678 
-1692 GKLEE
+1692 
-1697 TANSKRKVLSGGMAG
+1697 
-1712 IEAYS
+1712 
-1717 GNDYVIT
+1717 
-1724 NKELSGKNVVT
+1724 VT
-1735 LLGSTKVK
+1735 LLGSIKVK

-1759 VLPAGL
+1759 VLPEGL

-1807 GKAVITVKIKLAD
+1807 GKAVITVKVKLAD

>member
-62 EISGWESPSMGDSAV
+62 
-77 SHDLGKLK
+77 
-85 LSLDF
+85 
-90 SGKFNDEEGNK
+90 
-101 NDWVKAGVKTSV
+101 
-113 IPENVYD
+113 
-120 GADKILFD
+120 
-128 FYYDSNAK
+128 
-136 STGELAIQASA
+136 
-147 QANDNW
+147 
-153 DDVLAN
+153 
-159 GNLDITNNDNLP
+159 
-171 VENMG
+171 
-176 NGMVKKTVSFD
+176 
-187 LDKVKANLSKAK
+187 
-199 SMVLVVI
+199 
-206 GRETDYSGDVYFDN
+206 
-220 IRIVKSGT
+220 
-228 TDGDTSVGVL
+228 
-238 YDFEDSTEQDWGV
+238 GV

-266 NESGRLKVNLDY
+266 NESGRLKVSLDY

-383 MLLVVGQDTDYAGD
+383 MLLVVGQDTDYSGD

-948 PSGNKRKNWYKEIL
+948 SSGNKRKNWYKEIL

-1013 YNDAKSI
+1013 FWSDAKSI

-1061 LNVTAR
+1061 LNV
-1067 LNMATDKDISIR
+1067 
-1079 ISGNG
+1079 
-1084 KDINLETQKDGT
+1084 
-1096 GKIYNALI
+1096 
-1104 TKENLADIGETLQ
+1104 
-1117 GRIGLYADDAVLQE
+1117 
-1131 ISVIFNIKEKE
+1131 
-1142 LEACQ
+1142 
-1147 VDDFEI
+1147 
-1153 YGGLSNLLANKWST
+1153 
-1167 NKDSGCTIDIS
+1167 
-1178 LVNEPRYEGDYALKF
+1178 
-1193 VYNKTKTG
+1193 
-1201 WGGATISK
+1201 
-1209 EADWSGYNA
+1209 
-1218 LRFWVKPDGK
+1218 
-1228 NQKTVI
+1228 
-1234 QINAGGGS
+1234 
-1242 YEAYLDLYDEYTNAD
+1242 
-1257 TPLLVTLPF
+1257 
-1266 SEFKDKSGGAPLG
+1266 
-1279 GEALK
+1279 
-1284 NISQFG
+1284 
-1290 LWVNAIPDSDAFAD
+1290 
-1304 GAGTVSGVLYY
+1304 
-1315 DDIRAVS
+1315 
-1322 VDTDKPVFEKTSDI
+1322 
-1336 PSTEPTAT
+1336 
-1344 PEPTVTPEPTKKPSS
+1344 
-1359 FYPSYIGTQ
+1359 
-1368 PPATQAPAATQ
+1368 
-1379 TPGPAGTQAPA
+1379 
-1390 ATQTPE
+1390 
-1396 PAVTQTPTVT
+1396 
-1406 PELGQT
+1406 
-1412 PGTTTEIIKD
+1412 
-1422 EATGSVKEIT
+1422 
-1432 TTVSDGNIIKVVEK
+1432 
-1446 TTMPDGTQSI
+1446 
-1456 KETVTETLN
+1456 
-1465 GVVNITETYSRS
+1465 
-1477 ETNAVLVKSIKQ
+1477 
-1489 YTDGNVISA
+1489 
-1498 EAVIYTGISEIN
+1498 
-1510 SDYSAKNIIPLSFME
+1510 
-1525 DAKNANINSITICVE
+1525 
-1540 KPTVDAVKANK
+1540 
-1551 GRKMVIK
+1551 
-1558 VKVPH
+1558 
-1563 AEGISVGKV
+1563 
-1572 MLTAGSI
+1572 
-1579 ASATESNRKL
+1579 
-1589 VVKFVND
+1589 
-1596 DKKSSYTVTIPQSEL
+1596 
-1611 KKMKDDIDIT
+1611 
-1621 VNAGKI
+1621 
-1627 AVMDKDKQKNI
+1627 
-1638 KSILSSNKINTDNA
+1638 
-1652 CVIST
+1652 
-1657 ANNNTKGGI
+1657 
-1666 KVSVPVMEYLVK
+1666 
-1678 PGDNVYVYCYNNKT
+1678 
-1692 GKLEE
+1692 
-1697 TANSKRKVLSGGMAG
+1697 
-1712 IEAYS
+1712 
-1717 GNDYVIT
+1717 
-1724 NKELSGKNVVT
+1724 VT
-1735 LLGSTKVK
+1735 LLGSIKVK

-1759 VLPAGL
+1759 VLPEGL

-1807 GKAVITVKIKLAD
+1807 GKAVITVKVKLAD

>member
-62 EISGWESPSMGDSAV
+62 
-77 SHDLGKLK
+77 
-85 LSLDF
+85 
-90 SGKFNDEEGNK
+90 
-101 NDWVKAGVKTSV
+101 
-113 IPENVYD
+113 
-120 GADKILFD
+120 
-128 FYYDSNAK
+128 
-136 STGELAIQASA
+136 
-147 QANDNW
+147 
-153 DDVLAN
+153 
-159 GNLDITNNDNLP
+159 
-171 VENMG
+171 
-176 NGMVKKTVSFD
+176 
-187 LDKVKANLSKAK
+187 
-199 SMVLVVI
+199 
-206 GRETDYSGDVYFDN
+206 
-220 IRIVKSGT
+220 
-228 TDGDTSVGVL
+228 
-238 YDFEDSTEQDWGV
+238 GV
-251 SGWTLEDMKSSMVVA
+251 SGWTLEDMKSSMAVA

-383 MLLVVGQDTDYAGD
+383 MLLVVGQDTDYSGD

-411 EGDIPSEI
+411 EGDIPSGI

-705 ASRYPDEAASLGISN
+705 ASRYPDEAVSLGISN

-775 YTVADSYTLT
+775 YTVADLYTLT

-812 ASLVNGTVLFR
+812 ASLVNGTILFR

-932 FAVTETGIANG
+932 FVVTETGIANG

-948 PSGNKRKNWYKEIL
+948 SSGNKRKNWYKEIL

-1013 YNDAKSI
+1013 FWSDAKSI

-1061 LNVTAR
+1061 LNV
-1067 LNMATDKDISIR
+1067 
-1079 ISGNG
+1079 
-1084 KDINLETQKDGT
+1084 
-1096 GKIYNALI
+1096 
-1104 TKENLADIGETLQ
+1104 
-1117 GRIGLYADDAVLQE
+1117 
-1131 ISVIFNIKEKE
+1131 
-1142 LEACQ
+1142 
-1147 VDDFEI
+1147 
-1153 YGGLSNLLANKWST
+1153 
-1167 NKDSGCTIDIS
+1167 
-1178 LVNEPRYEGDYALKF
+1178 
-1193 VYNKTKTG
+1193 
-1201 WGGATISK
+1201 
-1209 EADWSGYNA
+1209 
-1218 LRFWVKPDGK
+1218 
-1228 NQKTVI
+1228 
-1234 QINAGGGS
+1234 
-1242 YEAYLDLYDEYTNAD
+1242 
-1257 TPLLVTLPF
+1257 
-1266 SEFKDKSGGAPLG
+1266 
-1279 GEALK
+1279 
-1284 NISQFG
+1284 
-1290 LWVNAIPDSDAFAD
+1290 
-1304 GAGTVSGVLYY
+1304 
-1315 DDIRAVS
+1315 
-1322 VDTDKPVFEKTSDI
+1322 
-1336 PSTEPTAT
+1336 
-1344 PEPTVTPEPTKKPSS
+1344 
-1359 FYPSYIGTQ
+1359 
-1368 PPATQAPAATQ
+1368 
-1379 TPGPAGTQAPA
+1379 
-1390 ATQTPE
+1390 
-1396 PAVTQTPTVT
+1396 
-1406 PELGQT
+1406 
-1412 PGTTTEIIKD
+1412 
-1422 EATGSVKEIT
+1422 
-1432 TTVSDGNIIKVVEK
+1432 
-1446 TTMPDGTQSI
+1446 
-1456 KETVTETLN
+1456 
-1465 GVVNITETYSRS
+1465 
-1477 ETNAVLVKSIKQ
+1477 
-1489 YTDGNVISA
+1489 
-1498 EAVIYTGISEIN
+1498 
-1510 SDYSAKNIIPLSFME
+1510 
-1525 DAKNANINSITICVE
+1525 
-1540 KPTVDAVKANK
+1540 
-1551 GRKMVIK
+1551 
-1558 VKVPH
+1558 
-1563 AEGISVGKV
+1563 
-1572 MLTAGSI
+1572 
-1579 ASATESNRKL
+1579 
-1589 VVKFVND
+1589 
-1596 DKKSSYTVTIPQSEL
+1596 
-1611 KKMKDDIDIT
+1611 
-1621 VNAGKI
+1621 
-1627 AVMDKDKQKNI
+1627 
-1638 KSILSSNKINTDNA
+1638 
-1652 CVIST
+1652 
-1657 ANNNTKGGI
+1657 
-1666 KVSVPVMEYLVK
+1666 
-1678 PGDNVYVYCYNNKT
+1678 
-1692 GKLEE
+1692 
-1697 TANSKRKVLSGGMAG
+1697 
-1712 IEAYS
+1712 
-1717 GNDYVIT
+1717 
-1724 NKELSGKNVVT
+1724 VT
-1735 LLGSTKVK
+1735 LLGSIKVK

-1759 VLPAGL
+1759 VLPEGL

-1807 GKAVITVKIKLAD
+1807 GKAVITVKVKLAD

>member
-36 IVAYAAEETNNSIVH
+36 IVTYAAEETNNSIVH

-62 EISGWESPSMGDSAV
+62 
-77 SHDLGKLK
+77 
-85 LSLDF
+85 
-90 SGKFNDEEGNK
+90 
-101 NDWVKAGVKTSV
+101 
-113 IPENVYD
+113 
-120 GADKILFD
+120 
-128 FYYDSNAK
+128 
-136 STGELAIQASA
+136 
-147 QANDNW
+147 
-153 DDVLAN
+153 
-159 GNLDITNNDNLP
+159 
-171 VENMG
+171 
-176 NGMVKKTVSFD
+176 
-187 LDKVKANLSKAK
+187 
-199 SMVLVVI
+199 
-206 GRETDYSGDVYFDN
+206 
-220 IRIVKSGT
+220 
-228 TDGDTSVGVL
+228 
-238 YDFEDSTEQDWGV
+238 GV
-251 SGWTLEDMKSSMVVA
+251 SGWTLEDMKSSMAVA

-383 MLLVVGQDTDYAGD
+383 MLLVVGQDTDYSGD
-397 VYFDNIKVY
+397 IYFDNIKVY
-406 KSDTT
+406 KSSTT
-411 EGDIPSEI
+411 GEGISSGI

-602 IKTATSISGTNN
+602 IKTATSLSGTNI

-705 ASRYPDEAASLGISN
+705 ASRYPDEAVSLGISN

-742 GAIMTLSAHMPNF
+742 GAIMTLSAHMPKF

-775 YTVADSYTLT
+775 YTAADSYTLT

-812 ASLVNGTVLFR
+812 ASLVNGTILFR

-948 PSGNKRKNWYKEIL
+948 SSGNKRKNWYKEIL

-1013 YNDAKSI
+1013 FWSDAKSI

-1061 LNVTAR
+1061 LNV
-1067 LNMATDKDISIR
+1067 
-1079 ISGNG
+1079 
-1084 KDINLETQKDGT
+1084 
-1096 GKIYNALI
+1096 
-1104 TKENLADIGETLQ
+1104 
-1117 GRIGLYADDAVLQE
+1117 
-1131 ISVIFNIKEKE
+1131 
-1142 LEACQ
+1142 
-1147 VDDFEI
+1147 
-1153 YGGLSNLLANKWST
+1153 
-1167 NKDSGCTIDIS
+1167 
-1178 LVNEPRYEGDYALKF
+1178 
-1193 VYNKTKTG
+1193 
-1201 WGGATISK
+1201 
-1209 EADWSGYNA
+1209 
-1218 LRFWVKPDGK
+1218 
-1228 NQKTVI
+1228 
-1234 QINAGGGS
+1234 
-1242 YEAYLDLYDEYTNAD
+1242 
-1257 TPLLVTLPF
+1257 
-1266 SEFKDKSGGAPLG
+1266 
-1279 GEALK
+1279 
-1284 NISQFG
+1284 
-1290 LWVNAIPDSDAFAD
+1290 
-1304 GAGTVSGVLYY
+1304 
-1315 DDIRAVS
+1315 
-1322 VDTDKPVFEKTSDI
+1322 
-1336 PSTEPTAT
+1336 
-1344 PEPTVTPEPTKKPSS
+1344 
-1359 FYPSYIGTQ
+1359 
-1368 PPATQAPAATQ
+1368 
-1379 TPGPAGTQAPA
+1379 
-1390 ATQTPE
+1390 
-1396 PAVTQTPTVT
+1396 
-1406 PELGQT
+1406 
-1412 PGTTTEIIKD
+1412 
-1422 EATGSVKEIT
+1422 
-1432 TTVSDGNIIKVVEK
+1432 
-1446 TTMPDGTQSI
+1446 
-1456 KETVTETLN
+1456 
-1465 GVVNITETYSRS
+1465 
-1477 ETNAVLVKSIKQ
+1477 
-1489 YTDGNVISA
+1489 
-1498 EAVIYTGISEIN
+1498 
-1510 SDYSAKNIIPLSFME
+1510 
-1525 DAKNANINSITICVE
+1525 
-1540 KPTVDAVKANK
+1540 
-1551 GRKMVIK
+1551 
-1558 VKVPH
+1558 
-1563 AEGISVGKV
+1563 
-1572 MLTAGSI
+1572 
-1579 ASATESNRKL
+1579 
-1589 VVKFVND
+1589 
-1596 DKKSSYTVTIPQSEL
+1596 
-1611 KKMKDDIDIT
+1611 
-1621 VNAGKI
+1621 
-1627 AVMDKDKQKNI
+1627 
-1638 KSILSSNKINTDNA
+1638 
-1652 CVIST
+1652 
-1657 ANNNTKGGI
+1657 
-1666 KVSVPVMEYLVK
+1666 
-1678 PGDNVYVYCYNNKT
+1678 
-1692 GKLEE
+1692 
-1697 TANSKRKVLSGGMAG
+1697 
-1712 IEAYS
+1712 
-1717 GNDYVIT
+1717 
-1724 NKELSGKNVVT
+1724 VT
-1735 LLGSTKVK
+1735 LLGSIKVK

-1759 VLPAGL
+1759 VLPEGL

-1807 GKAVITVKIKLAD
+1807 GKAVITVKVKLAD

>member
-62 EISGWESPSMGDSAV
+62 
-77 SHDLGKLK
+77 
-85 LSLDF
+85 
-90 SGKFNDEEGNK
+90 
-101 NDWVKAGVKTSV
+101 
-113 IPENVYD
+113 
-120 GADKILFD
+120 
-128 FYYDSNAK
+128 
-136 STGELAIQASA
+136 
-147 QANDNW
+147 
-153 DDVLAN
+153 
-159 GNLDITNNDNLP
+159 
-171 VENMG
+171 
-176 NGMVKKTVSFD
+176 
-187 LDKVKANLSKAK
+187 
-199 SMVLVVI
+199 
-206 GRETDYSGDVYFDN
+206 
-220 IRIVKSGT
+220 
-228 TDGDTSVGVL
+228 
-238 YDFEDSTEQDWGV
+238 GV
-251 SGWTLEDMKSSMVVA
+251 SGWTLEDMKSSMAVA

-370 MDESKTGT
+370 LDGSKTGT
-378 TVKDF
+378 TVNSF

-411 EGDIPSEI
+411 EGDIPSGI

-812 ASLVNGTVLFR
+812 ASLVNGTILFR

-948 PSGNKRKNWYKEIL
+948 SSGNKRKNWYKEIL

-1013 YNDAKSI
+1013 FWSDAKSI

-1061 LNVTAR
+1061 LNV
-1067 LNMATDKDISIR
+1067 
-1079 ISGNG
+1079 
-1084 KDINLETQKDGT
+1084 
-1096 GKIYNALI
+1096 
-1104 TKENLADIGETLQ
+1104 
-1117 GRIGLYADDAVLQE
+1117 
-1131 ISVIFNIKEKE
+1131 
-1142 LEACQ
+1142 
-1147 VDDFEI
+1147 
-1153 YGGLSNLLANKWST
+1153 
-1167 NKDSGCTIDIS
+1167 
-1178 LVNEPRYEGDYALKF
+1178 
-1193 VYNKTKTG
+1193 
-1201 WGGATISK
+1201 
-1209 EADWSGYNA
+1209 
-1218 LRFWVKPDGK
+1218 
-1228 NQKTVI
+1228 
-1234 QINAGGGS
+1234 
-1242 YEAYLDLYDEYTNAD
+1242 
-1257 TPLLVTLPF
+1257 
-1266 SEFKDKSGGAPLG
+1266 
-1279 GEALK
+1279 
-1284 NISQFG
+1284 
-1290 LWVNAIPDSDAFAD
+1290 
-1304 GAGTVSGVLYY
+1304 
-1315 DDIRAVS
+1315 
-1322 VDTDKPVFEKTSDI
+1322 
-1336 PSTEPTAT
+1336 
-1344 PEPTVTPEPTKKPSS
+1344 
-1359 FYPSYIGTQ
+1359 
-1368 PPATQAPAATQ
+1368 
-1379 TPGPAGTQAPA
+1379 
-1390 ATQTPE
+1390 
-1396 PAVTQTPTVT
+1396 
-1406 PELGQT
+1406 
-1412 PGTTTEIIKD
+1412 
-1422 EATGSVKEIT
+1422 
-1432 TTVSDGNIIKVVEK
+1432 
-1446 TTMPDGTQSI
+1446 
-1456 KETVTETLN
+1456 
-1465 GVVNITETYSRS
+1465 
-1477 ETNAVLVKSIKQ
+1477 
-1489 YTDGNVISA
+1489 
-1498 EAVIYTGISEIN
+1498 
-1510 SDYSAKNIIPLSFME
+1510 
-1525 DAKNANINSITICVE
+1525 
-1540 KPTVDAVKANK
+1540 
-1551 GRKMVIK
+1551 
-1558 VKVPH
+1558 
-1563 AEGISVGKV
+1563 
-1572 MLTAGSI
+1572 
-1579 ASATESNRKL
+1579 
-1589 VVKFVND
+1589 
-1596 DKKSSYTVTIPQSEL
+1596 
-1611 KKMKDDIDIT
+1611 
-1621 VNAGKI
+1621 
-1627 AVMDKDKQKNI
+1627 
-1638 KSILSSNKINTDNA
+1638 
-1652 CVIST
+1652 
-1657 ANNNTKGGI
+1657 
-1666 KVSVPVMEYLVK
+1666 
-1678 PGDNVYVYCYNNKT
+1678 
-1692 GKLEE
+1692 
-1697 TANSKRKVLSGGMAG
+1697 
-1712 IEAYS
+1712 
-1717 GNDYVIT
+1717 
-1724 NKELSGKNVVT
+1724 VT
-1735 LLGSTKVK
+1735 LLGSIKVK

-1759 VLPAGL
+1759 VLPEGL

-1807 GKAVITVKIKLAD
+1807 GKAVITVKVKLAD

>member
-36 IVAYAAEETNNSIVH
+36 IVTYAAEETNNSIVH

-62 EISGWESPSMGDSAV
+62 
-77 SHDLGKLK
+77 
-85 LSLDF
+85 
-90 SGKFNDEEGNK
+90 
-101 NDWVKAGVKTSV
+101 
-113 IPENVYD
+113 
-120 GADKILFD
+120 
-128 FYYDSNAK
+128 
-136 STGELAIQASA
+136 
-147 QANDNW
+147 
-153 DDVLAN
+153 
-159 GNLDITNNDNLP
+159 
-171 VENMG
+171 
-176 NGMVKKTVSFD
+176 
-187 LDKVKANLSKAK
+187 
-199 SMVLVVI
+199 
-206 GRETDYSGDVYFDN
+206 
-220 IRIVKSGT
+220 
-228 TDGDTSVGVL
+228 
-238 YDFEDSTEQDWGV
+238 GV
-251 SGWTLEDMKSSMVVA
+251 SGWTLEDMKSSMAVA

-383 MLLVVGQDTDYAGD
+383 MLLVVGQDTDYSGD
-397 VYFDNIKVY
+397 IYFDNIKVY
-406 KSDTT
+406 KSSTT
-411 EGDIPSEI
+411 GEGISSGI

-602 IKTATSISGTNN
+602 IKTATSLSGTNI

-705 ASRYPDEAASLGISN
+705 ASRYPDEAVSLGISN

-775 YTVADSYTLT
+775 YTVADLYTLT

-812 ASLVNGTVLFR
+812 ASLVNGTILFR

-948 PSGNKRKNWYKEIL
+948 SSGNKRKNWYKEIL

-999 TLCGHEMLDPFITF
+999 TLCGHEMLDPFSTF
-1013 YNDAKSI
+1013 FWSDANI
-1020 FASDQKNVLSGIS
+1020 LFASDQKNVLSGIS

-1061 LNVTAR
+1061 LNV
-1067 LNMATDKDISIR
+1067 
-1079 ISGNG
+1079 
-1084 KDINLETQKDGT
+1084 
-1096 GKIYNALI
+1096 
-1104 TKENLADIGETLQ
+1104 
-1117 GRIGLYADDAVLQE
+1117 
-1131 ISVIFNIKEKE
+1131 
-1142 LEACQ
+1142 
-1147 VDDFEI
+1147 
-1153 YGGLSNLLANKWST
+1153 
-1167 NKDSGCTIDIS
+1167 
-1178 LVNEPRYEGDYALKF
+1178 
-1193 VYNKTKTG
+1193 
-1201 WGGATISK
+1201 
-1209 EADWSGYNA
+1209 
-1218 LRFWVKPDGK
+1218 
-1228 NQKTVI
+1228 
-1234 QINAGGGS
+1234 
-1242 YEAYLDLYDEYTNAD
+1242 
-1257 TPLLVTLPF
+1257 
-1266 SEFKDKSGGAPLG
+1266 
-1279 GEALK
+1279 
-1284 NISQFG
+1284 
-1290 LWVNAIPDSDAFAD
+1290 
-1304 GAGTVSGVLYY
+1304 
-1315 DDIRAVS
+1315 
-1322 VDTDKPVFEKTSDI
+1322 
-1336 PSTEPTAT
+1336 
-1344 PEPTVTPEPTKKPSS
+1344 
-1359 FYPSYIGTQ
+1359 
-1368 PPATQAPAATQ
+1368 
-1379 TPGPAGTQAPA
+1379 
-1390 ATQTPE
+1390 
-1396 PAVTQTPTVT
+1396 
-1406 PELGQT
+1406 
-1412 PGTTTEIIKD
+1412 
-1422 EATGSVKEIT
+1422 
-1432 TTVSDGNIIKVVEK
+1432 
-1446 TTMPDGTQSI
+1446 
-1456 KETVTETLN
+1456 
-1465 GVVNITETYSRS
+1465 
-1477 ETNAVLVKSIKQ
+1477 
-1489 YTDGNVISA
+1489 
-1498 EAVIYTGISEIN
+1498 
-1510 SDYSAKNIIPLSFME
+1510 
-1525 DAKNANINSITICVE
+1525 
-1540 KPTVDAVKANK
+1540 
-1551 GRKMVIK
+1551 
-1558 VKVPH
+1558 
-1563 AEGISVGKV
+1563 
-1572 MLTAGSI
+1572 
-1579 ASATESNRKL
+1579 
-1589 VVKFVND
+1589 
-1596 DKKSSYTVTIPQSEL
+1596 
-1611 KKMKDDIDIT
+1611 
-1621 VNAGKI
+1621 
-1627 AVMDKDKQKNI
+1627 
-1638 KSILSSNKINTDNA
+1638 
-1652 CVIST
+1652 
-1657 ANNNTKGGI
+1657 
-1666 KVSVPVMEYLVK
+1666 
-1678 PGDNVYVYCYNNKT
+1678 
-1692 GKLEE
+1692 
-1697 TANSKRKVLSGGMAG
+1697 
-1712 IEAYS
+1712 
-1717 GNDYVIT
+1717 
-1724 NKELSGKNVVT
+1724 VT
-1735 LLGSTKVK
+1735 LLGSIKVK

-1759 VLPAGL
+1759 VLPEGL

-1807 GKAVITVKIKLAD
+1807 GKAVITVKVKLAD

>member
-21 ALSMCISIFQPGGTG
+21 ALSMCISIFYPGGTG

-51 SWDFEDGMQDW
+51 SWDFEDGM
-62 EISGWESPSMGDSAV
+62 
-77 SHDLGKLK
+77 
-85 LSLDF
+85 
-90 SGKFNDEEGNK
+90 
-101 NDWVKAGVKTSV
+101 
-113 IPENVYD
+113 
-120 GADKILFD
+120 
-128 FYYDSNAK
+128 
-136 STGELAIQASA
+136 
-147 QANDNW
+147 
-153 DDVLAN
+153 
-159 GNLDITNNDNLP
+159 
-171 VENMG
+171 
-176 NGMVKKTVSFD
+176 
-187 LDKVKANLSKAK
+187 
-199 SMVLVVI
+199 
-206 GRETDYSGDVYFDN
+206 
-220 IRIVKSGT
+220 
-228 TDGDTSVGVL
+228 
-238 YDFEDSTEQDWGV
+238 QDWGV

-378 TVKDF
+378 TVNSF

-705 ASRYPDEAASLGISN
+705 ASRYPDEAVSLGISN

-823 PLHENTGGWFWWGST
+823 PLHESTGGWFWWGST

-948 PSGNKRKNWYKEIL
+948 SSGNKRKNWYKEIL

-1013 YNDAKSI
+1013 FWSDAKSI

-1061 LNVTAR
+1061 LNV
-1067 LNMATDKDISIR
+1067 
-1079 ISGNG
+1079 
-1084 KDINLETQKDGT
+1084 
-1096 GKIYNALI
+1096 
-1104 TKENLADIGETLQ
+1104 
-1117 GRIGLYADDAVLQE
+1117 
-1131 ISVIFNIKEKE
+1131 
-1142 LEACQ
+1142 
-1147 VDDFEI
+1147 
-1153 YGGLSNLLANKWST
+1153 
-1167 NKDSGCTIDIS
+1167 
-1178 LVNEPRYEGDYALKF
+1178 
-1193 VYNKTKTG
+1193 
-1201 WGGATISK
+1201 
-1209 EADWSGYNA
+1209 
-1218 LRFWVKPDGK
+1218 
-1228 NQKTVI
+1228 
-1234 QINAGGGS
+1234 
-1242 YEAYLDLYDEYTNAD
+1242 
-1257 TPLLVTLPF
+1257 
-1266 SEFKDKSGGAPLG
+1266 
-1279 GEALK
+1279 
-1284 NISQFG
+1284 
-1290 LWVNAIPDSDAFAD
+1290 
-1304 GAGTVSGVLYY
+1304 
-1315 DDIRAVS
+1315 
-1322 VDTDKPVFEKTSDI
+1322 
-1336 PSTEPTAT
+1336 
-1344 PEPTVTPEPTKKPSS
+1344 
-1359 FYPSYIGTQ
+1359 
-1368 PPATQAPAATQ
+1368 
-1379 TPGPAGTQAPA
+1379 
-1390 ATQTPE
+1390 
-1396 PAVTQTPTVT
+1396 
-1406 PELGQT
+1406 
-1412 PGTTTEIIKD
+1412 
-1422 EATGSVKEIT
+1422 
-1432 TTVSDGNIIKVVEK
+1432 
-1446 TTMPDGTQSI
+1446 
-1456 KETVTETLN
+1456 
-1465 GVVNITETYSRS
+1465 
-1477 ETNAVLVKSIKQ
+1477 
-1489 YTDGNVISA
+1489 
-1498 EAVIYTGISEIN
+1498 
-1510 SDYSAKNIIPLSFME
+1510 
-1525 DAKNANINSITICVE
+1525 
-1540 KPTVDAVKANK
+1540 
-1551 GRKMVIK
+1551 
-1558 VKVPH
+1558 
-1563 AEGISVGKV
+1563 
-1572 MLTAGSI
+1572 
-1579 ASATESNRKL
+1579 
-1589 VVKFVND
+1589 
-1596 DKKSSYTVTIPQSEL
+1596 
-1611 KKMKDDIDIT
+1611 
-1621 VNAGKI
+1621 
-1627 AVMDKDKQKNI
+1627 
-1638 KSILSSNKINTDNA
+1638 
-1652 CVIST
+1652 
-1657 ANNNTKGGI
+1657 
-1666 KVSVPVMEYLVK
+1666 
-1678 PGDNVYVYCYNNKT
+1678 
-1692 GKLEE
+1692 
-1697 TANSKRKVLSGGMAG
+1697 
-1712 IEAYS
+1712 
-1717 GNDYVIT
+1717 
-1724 NKELSGKNVVT
+1724 VT
-1735 LLGSTKVK
+1735 LLGSIKVK

-1759 VLPAGL
+1759 VLPEGL

-1807 GKAVITVKIKLAD
+1807 GKAVITVKVKLAD

>member
-62 EISGWESPSMGDSAV
+62 
-77 SHDLGKLK
+77 
-85 LSLDF
+85 
-90 SGKFNDEEGNK
+90 
-101 NDWVKAGVKTSV
+101 
-113 IPENVYD
+113 
-120 GADKILFD
+120 
-128 FYYDSNAK
+128 
-136 STGELAIQASA
+136 
-147 QANDNW
+147 
-153 DDVLAN
+153 
-159 GNLDITNNDNLP
+159 
-171 VENMG
+171 
-176 NGMVKKTVSFD
+176 
-187 LDKVKANLSKAK
+187 
-199 SMVLVVI
+199 
-206 GRETDYSGDVYFDN
+206 
-220 IRIVKSGT
+220 
-228 TDGDTSVGVL
+228 
-238 YDFEDSTEQDWGV
+238 GV

-266 NESGRLKVNLDY
+266 NESGRLKVSLDY

-331 AESDAGN
+331 AESDIGN
-338 AVISDT
+338 VVTNDT
-344 IAVTDNENLSAS
+344 VSVTDNGNLPAS

-370 MDESKTGT
+370 LDGSKTGT
-378 TVKDF
+378 TVNSF

-602 IKTATSISGTNN
+602 IKTATSLSGTNI

-705 ASRYPDEAASLGISN
+705 ASRYPDEAVSLGISN

-812 ASLVNGTVLFR
+812 ASLVNGTILFR

-948 PSGNKRKNWYKEIL
+948 SSGNKRKNWYKEIL

-1013 YNDAKSI
+1013 FWSDAKSI

-1061 LNVTAR
+1061 LNV
-1067 LNMATDKDISIR
+1067 
-1079 ISGNG
+1079 
-1084 KDINLETQKDGT
+1084 
-1096 GKIYNALI
+1096 
-1104 TKENLADIGETLQ
+1104 
-1117 GRIGLYADDAVLQE
+1117 
-1131 ISVIFNIKEKE
+1131 
-1142 LEACQ
+1142 
-1147 VDDFEI
+1147 
-1153 YGGLSNLLANKWST
+1153 
-1167 NKDSGCTIDIS
+1167 
-1178 LVNEPRYEGDYALKF
+1178 
-1193 VYNKTKTG
+1193 
-1201 WGGATISK
+1201 
-1209 EADWSGYNA
+1209 
-1218 LRFWVKPDGK
+1218 
-1228 NQKTVI
+1228 
-1234 QINAGGGS
+1234 
-1242 YEAYLDLYDEYTNAD
+1242 
-1257 TPLLVTLPF
+1257 
-1266 SEFKDKSGGAPLG
+1266 
-1279 GEALK
+1279 
-1284 NISQFG
+1284 
-1290 LWVNAIPDSDAFAD
+1290 
-1304 GAGTVSGVLYY
+1304 
-1315 DDIRAVS
+1315 
-1322 VDTDKPVFEKTSDI
+1322 
-1336 PSTEPTAT
+1336 
-1344 PEPTVTPEPTKKPSS
+1344 
-1359 FYPSYIGTQ
+1359 
-1368 PPATQAPAATQ
+1368 
-1379 TPGPAGTQAPA
+1379 
-1390 ATQTPE
+1390 
-1396 PAVTQTPTVT
+1396 
-1406 PELGQT
+1406 
-1412 PGTTTEIIKD
+1412 
-1422 EATGSVKEIT
+1422 
-1432 TTVSDGNIIKVVEK
+1432 
-1446 TTMPDGTQSI
+1446 
-1456 KETVTETLN
+1456 
-1465 GVVNITETYSRS
+1465 
-1477 ETNAVLVKSIKQ
+1477 
-1489 YTDGNVISA
+1489 
-1498 EAVIYTGISEIN
+1498 
-1510 SDYSAKNIIPLSFME
+1510 
-1525 DAKNANINSITICVE
+1525 
-1540 KPTVDAVKANK
+1540 
-1551 GRKMVIK
+1551 
-1558 VKVPH
+1558 
-1563 AEGISVGKV
+1563 
-1572 MLTAGSI
+1572 
-1579 ASATESNRKL
+1579 
-1589 VVKFVND
+1589 
-1596 DKKSSYTVTIPQSEL
+1596 
-1611 KKMKDDIDIT
+1611 
-1621 VNAGKI
+1621 
-1627 AVMDKDKQKNI
+1627 
-1638 KSILSSNKINTDNA
+1638 
-1652 CVIST
+1652 
-1657 ANNNTKGGI
+1657 
-1666 KVSVPVMEYLVK
+1666 
-1678 PGDNVYVYCYNNKT
+1678 
-1692 GKLEE
+1692 
-1697 TANSKRKVLSGGMAG
+1697 
-1712 IEAYS
+1712 
-1717 GNDYVIT
+1717 
-1724 NKELSGKNVVT
+1724 VT
-1735 LLGSTKVK
+1735 LLGSIKVK

-1759 VLPAGL
+1759 VLPEGL

-1807 GKAVITVKIKLAD
+1807 GKAVITVKVKLAD

>member
-21 ALSMCISIFQPGGTG
+21 ALSMCISIFYPGGTG

-51 SWDFEDGMQDW
+51 SWDFEDGM
-62 EISGWESPSMGDSAV
+62 
-77 SHDLGKLK
+77 
-85 LSLDF
+85 
-90 SGKFNDEEGNK
+90 
-101 NDWVKAGVKTSV
+101 
-113 IPENVYD
+113 
-120 GADKILFD
+120 
-128 FYYDSNAK
+128 
-136 STGELAIQASA
+136 
-147 QANDNW
+147 
-153 DDVLAN
+153 
-159 GNLDITNNDNLP
+159 
-171 VENMG
+171 
-176 NGMVKKTVSFD
+176 
-187 LDKVKANLSKAK
+187 
-199 SMVLVVI
+199 
-206 GRETDYSGDVYFDN
+206 
-220 IRIVKSGT
+220 
-228 TDGDTSVGVL
+228 
-238 YDFEDSTEQDWGV
+238 QDWGV

-383 MLLVVGQDTDYAGD
+383 MLLVVGQDTDYSGD

-602 IKTATSISGTNN
+602 IKTATSLSGTNI

-705 ASRYPDEAASLGISN
+705 ASRYPDEAVSLGISN

-812 ASLVNGTVLFR
+812 ASLVNGTILFR

-948 PSGNKRKNWYKEIL
+948 SSGNKRKNWYKEIL

-1013 YNDAKSI
+1013 FWSDAKSI

-1061 LNVTAR
+1061 LNV
-1067 LNMATDKDISIR
+1067 
-1079 ISGNG
+1079 
-1084 KDINLETQKDGT
+1084 
-1096 GKIYNALI
+1096 
-1104 TKENLADIGETLQ
+1104 
-1117 GRIGLYADDAVLQE
+1117 
-1131 ISVIFNIKEKE
+1131 
-1142 LEACQ
+1142 
-1147 VDDFEI
+1147 
-1153 YGGLSNLLANKWST
+1153 
-1167 NKDSGCTIDIS
+1167 
-1178 LVNEPRYEGDYALKF
+1178 
-1193 VYNKTKTG
+1193 
-1201 WGGATISK
+1201 
-1209 EADWSGYNA
+1209 
-1218 LRFWVKPDGK
+1218 
-1228 NQKTVI
+1228 
-1234 QINAGGGS
+1234 
-1242 YEAYLDLYDEYTNAD
+1242 
-1257 TPLLVTLPF
+1257 
-1266 SEFKDKSGGAPLG
+1266 
-1279 GEALK
+1279 
-1284 NISQFG
+1284 
-1290 LWVNAIPDSDAFAD
+1290 
-1304 GAGTVSGVLYY
+1304 
-1315 DDIRAVS
+1315 
-1322 VDTDKPVFEKTSDI
+1322 
-1336 PSTEPTAT
+1336 
-1344 PEPTVTPEPTKKPSS
+1344 
-1359 FYPSYIGTQ
+1359 
-1368 PPATQAPAATQ
+1368 
-1379 TPGPAGTQAPA
+1379 
-1390 ATQTPE
+1390 
-1396 PAVTQTPTVT
+1396 
-1406 PELGQT
+1406 
-1412 PGTTTEIIKD
+1412 
-1422 EATGSVKEIT
+1422 
-1432 TTVSDGNIIKVVEK
+1432 
-1446 TTMPDGTQSI
+1446 
-1456 KETVTETLN
+1456 
-1465 GVVNITETYSRS
+1465 
-1477 ETNAVLVKSIKQ
+1477 
-1489 YTDGNVISA
+1489 
-1498 EAVIYTGISEIN
+1498 
-1510 SDYSAKNIIPLSFME
+1510 
-1525 DAKNANINSITICVE
+1525 
-1540 KPTVDAVKANK
+1540 
-1551 GRKMVIK
+1551 
-1558 VKVPH
+1558 
-1563 AEGISVGKV
+1563 
-1572 MLTAGSI
+1572 
-1579 ASATESNRKL
+1579 
-1589 VVKFVND
+1589 
-1596 DKKSSYTVTIPQSEL
+1596 
-1611 KKMKDDIDIT
+1611 
-1621 VNAGKI
+1621 
-1627 AVMDKDKQKNI
+1627 
-1638 KSILSSNKINTDNA
+1638 
-1652 CVIST
+1652 
-1657 ANNNTKGGI
+1657 
-1666 KVSVPVMEYLVK
+1666 
-1678 PGDNVYVYCYNNKT
+1678 
-1692 GKLEE
+1692 
-1697 TANSKRKVLSGGMAG
+1697 
-1712 IEAYS
+1712 
-1717 GNDYVIT
+1717 
-1724 NKELSGKNVVT
+1724 VT
-1735 LLGSTKVK
+1735 LLGSIKVK

-1759 VLPAGL
+1759 VLPEGL

-1807 GKAVITVKIKLAD
+1807 GKAVITVKVKLAD

>member
-51 SWDFEDGMQDW
+51 SWDFEAGM
-62 EISGWESPSMGDSAV
+62 
-77 SHDLGKLK
+77 
-85 LSLDF
+85 
-90 SGKFNDEEGNK
+90 
-101 NDWVKAGVKTSV
+101 
-113 IPENVYD
+113 
-120 GADKILFD
+120 
-128 FYYDSNAK
+128 
-136 STGELAIQASA
+136 
-147 QANDNW
+147 
-153 DDVLAN
+153 
-159 GNLDITNNDNLP
+159 
-171 VENMG
+171 
-176 NGMVKKTVSFD
+176 
-187 LDKVKANLSKAK
+187 
-199 SMVLVVI
+199 
-206 GRETDYSGDVYFDN
+206 
-220 IRIVKSGT
+220 
-228 TDGDTSVGVL
+228 
-238 YDFEDSTEQDWGV
+238 QDWGV
-251 SGWTLEDMKSSMVVA
+251 SRWSLDDTNSSMVVA
-266 NESGRLKVNLDY
+266 NVSGRLKVSLEY
-278 KGKNDNGNTNWLQAG
+278 KGKNDNRNTNWLQAG

-331 AESDAGN
+331 AESDIGN
-338 AVISDT
+338 VVTNDT
-344 IAVTDNENLSAS
+344 VSVTDNGNLPAS

-370 MDESKTGT
+370 LDGSKTGT
-378 TVKDF
+378 TVNSF

-602 IKTATSISGTNN
+602 IKTATSLSGTNI

-705 ASRYPDEAASLGISN
+705 ASRYPDEAVSLGISN

-812 ASLVNGTVLFR
+812 ASLVNGTILFR

-870 PGSEAASEAE
+870 PGSEAANEVE
-880 YEERYPGDGYVDLV
+880 YEKRYLGDGYVYLV
-894 GFDSYDNNPDESAN
+894 MFYSYDNNPDESAN

-948 PSGNKRKNWYKEIL
+948 SSGNKRKNWYKEIL

-1013 YNDAKSI
+1013 FWSDAKSI

-1061 LNVTAR
+1061 LNV
-1067 LNMATDKDISIR
+1067 
-1079 ISGNG
+1079 
-1084 KDINLETQKDGT
+1084 
-1096 GKIYNALI
+1096 
-1104 TKENLADIGETLQ
+1104 
-1117 GRIGLYADDAVLQE
+1117 
-1131 ISVIFNIKEKE
+1131 
-1142 LEACQ
+1142 
-1147 VDDFEI
+1147 
-1153 YGGLSNLLANKWST
+1153 
-1167 NKDSGCTIDIS
+1167 
-1178 LVNEPRYEGDYALKF
+1178 
-1193 VYNKTKTG
+1193 
-1201 WGGATISK
+1201 
-1209 EADWSGYNA
+1209 
-1218 LRFWVKPDGK
+1218 
-1228 NQKTVI
+1228 
-1234 QINAGGGS
+1234 
-1242 YEAYLDLYDEYTNAD
+1242 
-1257 TPLLVTLPF
+1257 
-1266 SEFKDKSGGAPLG
+1266 
-1279 GEALK
+1279 
-1284 NISQFG
+1284 
-1290 LWVNAIPDSDAFAD
+1290 
-1304 GAGTVSGVLYY
+1304 
-1315 DDIRAVS
+1315 
-1322 VDTDKPVFEKTSDI
+1322 
-1336 PSTEPTAT
+1336 
-1344 PEPTVTPEPTKKPSS
+1344 
-1359 FYPSYIGTQ
+1359 
-1368 PPATQAPAATQ
+1368 
-1379 TPGPAGTQAPA
+1379 
-1390 ATQTPE
+1390 
-1396 PAVTQTPTVT
+1396 
-1406 PELGQT
+1406 
-1412 PGTTTEIIKD
+1412 
-1422 EATGSVKEIT
+1422 
-1432 TTVSDGNIIKVVEK
+1432 
-1446 TTMPDGTQSI
+1446 
-1456 KETVTETLN
+1456 
-1465 GVVNITETYSRS
+1465 
-1477 ETNAVLVKSIKQ
+1477 
-1489 YTDGNVISA
+1489 
-1498 EAVIYTGISEIN
+1498 
-1510 SDYSAKNIIPLSFME
+1510 
-1525 DAKNANINSITICVE
+1525 
-1540 KPTVDAVKANK
+1540 
-1551 GRKMVIK
+1551 
-1558 VKVPH
+1558 
-1563 AEGISVGKV
+1563 
-1572 MLTAGSI
+1572 
-1579 ASATESNRKL
+1579 
-1589 VVKFVND
+1589 
-1596 DKKSSYTVTIPQSEL
+1596 
-1611 KKMKDDIDIT
+1611 
-1621 VNAGKI
+1621 
-1627 AVMDKDKQKNI
+1627 
-1638 KSILSSNKINTDNA
+1638 
-1652 CVIST
+1652 
-1657 ANNNTKGGI
+1657 
-1666 KVSVPVMEYLVK
+1666 
-1678 PGDNVYVYCYNNKT
+1678 
-1692 GKLEE
+1692 
-1697 TANSKRKVLSGGMAG
+1697 
-1712 IEAYS
+1712 
-1717 GNDYVIT
+1717 
-1724 NKELSGKNVVT
+1724 VT
-1735 LLGSTKVK
+1735 LLGSIKVK

-1759 VLPAGL
+1759 VLPEGL

-1807 GKAVITVKIKLAD
+1807 GKAVITVKVKLAD

>member
-62 EISGWESPSMGDSAV
+62 
-77 SHDLGKLK
+77 
-85 LSLDF
+85 
-90 SGKFNDEEGNK
+90 
-101 NDWVKAGVKTSV
+101 
-113 IPENVYD
+113 
-120 GADKILFD
+120 
-128 FYYDSNAK
+128 
-136 STGELAIQASA
+136 
-147 QANDNW
+147 
-153 DDVLAN
+153 
-159 GNLDITNNDNLP
+159 
-171 VENMG
+171 
-176 NGMVKKTVSFD
+176 
-187 LDKVKANLSKAK
+187 
-199 SMVLVVI
+199 
-206 GRETDYSGDVYFDN
+206 
-220 IRIVKSGT
+220 
-228 TDGDTSVGVL
+228 
-238 YDFEDSTEQDWGV
+238 GV

-266 NESGRLKVNLDY
+266 NESGRLKVSLDY

-331 AESDAGN
+331 AESDIGN
-338 AVISDT
+338 VVTNDT
-344 IAVTDNENLSAS
+344 VSVTDNGNLPAS

-370 MDESKTGT
+370 LDGSKTGT
-378 TVKDF
+378 TVNSF

-501 FTIKAVVE
+501 FTIKVVVE

-602 IKTATSISGTNN
+602 IKTATSLSGTNI

-705 ASRYPDEAASLGISN
+705 ASRYPDEAVSLGISN

-812 ASLVNGTVLFR
+812 ASLVNGTILFR

-948 PSGNKRKNWYKEIL
+948 SSGNKRKNWYKEIL

-1013 YNDAKSI
+1013 FWSDAKSI

-1061 LNVTAR
+1061 LNV
-1067 LNMATDKDISIR
+1067 
-1079 ISGNG
+1079 
-1084 KDINLETQKDGT
+1084 
-1096 GKIYNALI
+1096 
-1104 TKENLADIGETLQ
+1104 
-1117 GRIGLYADDAVLQE
+1117 
-1131 ISVIFNIKEKE
+1131 
-1142 LEACQ
+1142 
-1147 VDDFEI
+1147 
-1153 YGGLSNLLANKWST
+1153 
-1167 NKDSGCTIDIS
+1167 
-1178 LVNEPRYEGDYALKF
+1178 
-1193 VYNKTKTG
+1193 
-1201 WGGATISK
+1201 
-1209 EADWSGYNA
+1209 
-1218 LRFWVKPDGK
+1218 
-1228 NQKTVI
+1228 
-1234 QINAGGGS
+1234 
-1242 YEAYLDLYDEYTNAD
+1242 
-1257 TPLLVTLPF
+1257 
-1266 SEFKDKSGGAPLG
+1266 
-1279 GEALK
+1279 
-1284 NISQFG
+1284 
-1290 LWVNAIPDSDAFAD
+1290 
-1304 GAGTVSGVLYY
+1304 
-1315 DDIRAVS
+1315 
-1322 VDTDKPVFEKTSDI
+1322 
-1336 PSTEPTAT
+1336 
-1344 PEPTVTPEPTKKPSS
+1344 
-1359 FYPSYIGTQ
+1359 
-1368 PPATQAPAATQ
+1368 
-1379 TPGPAGTQAPA
+1379 
-1390 ATQTPE
+1390 
-1396 PAVTQTPTVT
+1396 
-1406 PELGQT
+1406 
-1412 PGTTTEIIKD
+1412 
-1422 EATGSVKEIT
+1422 
-1432 TTVSDGNIIKVVEK
+1432 
-1446 TTMPDGTQSI
+1446 
-1456 KETVTETLN
+1456 
-1465 GVVNITETYSRS
+1465 
-1477 ETNAVLVKSIKQ
+1477 
-1489 YTDGNVISA
+1489 
-1498 EAVIYTGISEIN
+1498 
-1510 SDYSAKNIIPLSFME
+1510 
-1525 DAKNANINSITICVE
+1525 
-1540 KPTVDAVKANK
+1540 
-1551 GRKMVIK
+1551 
-1558 VKVPH
+1558 
-1563 AEGISVGKV
+1563 
-1572 MLTAGSI
+1572 
-1579 ASATESNRKL
+1579 
-1589 VVKFVND
+1589 
-1596 DKKSSYTVTIPQSEL
+1596 
-1611 KKMKDDIDIT
+1611 
-1621 VNAGKI
+1621 
-1627 AVMDKDKQKNI
+1627 
-1638 KSILSSNKINTDNA
+1638 
-1652 CVIST
+1652 
-1657 ANNNTKGGI
+1657 
-1666 KVSVPVMEYLVK
+1666 
-1678 PGDNVYVYCYNNKT
+1678 
-1692 GKLEE
+1692 
-1697 TANSKRKVLSGGMAG
+1697 
-1712 IEAYS
+1712 
-1717 GNDYVIT
+1717 
-1724 NKELSGKNVVT
+1724 VT
-1735 LLGSTKVK
+1735 LLGSIKVK

-1759 VLPAGL
+1759 VLPEGL

-1807 GKAVITVKIKLAD
+1807 GKAVITVKVKLAD

>member
-62 EISGWESPSMGDSAV
+62 
-77 SHDLGKLK
+77 
-85 LSLDF
+85 
-90 SGKFNDEEGNK
+90 
-101 NDWVKAGVKTSV
+101 
-113 IPENVYD
+113 
-120 GADKILFD
+120 
-128 FYYDSNAK
+128 
-136 STGELAIQASA
+136 
-147 QANDNW
+147 
-153 DDVLAN
+153 
-159 GNLDITNNDNLP
+159 
-171 VENMG
+171 
-176 NGMVKKTVSFD
+176 
-187 LDKVKANLSKAK
+187 
-199 SMVLVVI
+199 
-206 GRETDYSGDVYFDN
+206 
-220 IRIVKSGT
+220 
-228 TDGDTSVGVL
+228 
-238 YDFEDSTEQDWGV
+238 GV

-266 NESGRLKVNLDY
+266 NESGRLKVSLDY

-331 AESDAGN
+331 AESDIGN
-338 AVISDT
+338 VVTNDT
-344 IAVTDNENLSAS
+344 VSVTDNGNLPAS

-370 MDESKTGT
+370 LDGSKTGT
-378 TVKDF
+378 TVNSF

-602 IKTATSISGTNN
+602 IKTATSLSGTNI

-705 ASRYPDEAASLGISN
+705 ASRYPDEAVSLGISN

-948 PSGNKRKNWYKEIL
+948 SSGNKRKNWYKEIL

-1013 YNDAKSI
+1013 FWSDAKSI

-1061 LNVTAR
+1061 LNV
-1067 LNMATDKDISIR
+1067 
-1079 ISGNG
+1079 
-1084 KDINLETQKDGT
+1084 
-1096 GKIYNALI
+1096 
-1104 TKENLADIGETLQ
+1104 
-1117 GRIGLYADDAVLQE
+1117 
-1131 ISVIFNIKEKE
+1131 
-1142 LEACQ
+1142 
-1147 VDDFEI
+1147 
-1153 YGGLSNLLANKWST
+1153 
-1167 NKDSGCTIDIS
+1167 
-1178 LVNEPRYEGDYALKF
+1178 
-1193 VYNKTKTG
+1193 
-1201 WGGATISK
+1201 
-1209 EADWSGYNA
+1209 
-1218 LRFWVKPDGK
+1218 
-1228 NQKTVI
+1228 
-1234 QINAGGGS
+1234 
-1242 YEAYLDLYDEYTNAD
+1242 
-1257 TPLLVTLPF
+1257 
-1266 SEFKDKSGGAPLG
+1266 
-1279 GEALK
+1279 
-1284 NISQFG
+1284 
-1290 LWVNAIPDSDAFAD
+1290 
-1304 GAGTVSGVLYY
+1304 
-1315 DDIRAVS
+1315 
-1322 VDTDKPVFEKTSDI
+1322 
-1336 PSTEPTAT
+1336 
-1344 PEPTVTPEPTKKPSS
+1344 
-1359 FYPSYIGTQ
+1359 
-1368 PPATQAPAATQ
+1368 
-1379 TPGPAGTQAPA
+1379 
-1390 ATQTPE
+1390 
-1396 PAVTQTPTVT
+1396 
-1406 PELGQT
+1406 
-1412 PGTTTEIIKD
+1412 
-1422 EATGSVKEIT
+1422 
-1432 TTVSDGNIIKVVEK
+1432 
-1446 TTMPDGTQSI
+1446 
-1456 KETVTETLN
+1456 
-1465 GVVNITETYSRS
+1465 
-1477 ETNAVLVKSIKQ
+1477 
-1489 YTDGNVISA
+1489 
-1498 EAVIYTGISEIN
+1498 
-1510 SDYSAKNIIPLSFME
+1510 
-1525 DAKNANINSITICVE
+1525 
-1540 KPTVDAVKANK
+1540 
-1551 GRKMVIK
+1551 
-1558 VKVPH
+1558 
-1563 AEGISVGKV
+1563 
-1572 MLTAGSI
+1572 
-1579 ASATESNRKL
+1579 
-1589 VVKFVND
+1589 
-1596 DKKSSYTVTIPQSEL
+1596 
-1611 KKMKDDIDIT
+1611 
-1621 VNAGKI
+1621 
-1627 AVMDKDKQKNI
+1627 
-1638 KSILSSNKINTDNA
+1638 
-1652 CVIST
+1652 
-1657 ANNNTKGGI
+1657 
-1666 KVSVPVMEYLVK
+1666 
-1678 PGDNVYVYCYNNKT
+1678 
-1692 GKLEE
+1692 
-1697 TANSKRKVLSGGMAG
+1697 
-1712 IEAYS
+1712 
-1717 GNDYVIT
+1717 
-1724 NKELSGKNVVT
+1724 VT
-1735 LLGSTKVK
+1735 LLGSIKVK

-1759 VLPAGL
+1759 VLPEGL

-1807 GKAVITVKIKLAD
+1807 GKAVITVKVKLAD

>member
-62 EISGWESPSMGDSAV
+62 
-77 SHDLGKLK
+77 
-85 LSLDF
+85 
-90 SGKFNDEEGNK
+90 
-101 NDWVKAGVKTSV
+101 
-113 IPENVYD
+113 
-120 GADKILFD
+120 
-128 FYYDSNAK
+128 
-136 STGELAIQASA
+136 
-147 QANDNW
+147 
-153 DDVLAN
+153 
-159 GNLDITNNDNLP
+159 
-171 VENMG
+171 
-176 NGMVKKTVSFD
+176 
-187 LDKVKANLSKAK
+187 
-199 SMVLVVI
+199 
-206 GRETDYSGDVYFDN
+206 
-220 IRIVKSGT
+220 
-228 TDGDTSVGVL
+228 
-238 YDFEDSTEQDWGV
+238 GV

-266 NESGRLKVNLDY
+266 NESGRLKVSLDY

-331 AESDAGN
+331 AESDIGN
-338 AVISDT
+338 VVTNDT
-344 IAVTDNENLSAS
+344 VSVTDNGNLPAS

-370 MDESKTGT
+370 LDGSKTGT
-378 TVKDF
+378 TVNSF

-602 IKTATSISGTNN
+602 IKTATSLSGTNI

-705 ASRYPDEAASLGISN
+705 ASRYPDEAVSLGISN

-812 ASLVNGTVLFR
+812 ASLVNGTILFR

-948 PSGNKRKNWYKEIL
+948 SSGNKRKNWYKEIL

-1013 YNDAKSI
+1013 FWSDAKSI

-1061 LNVTAR
+1061 LNV
-1067 LNMATDKDISIR
+1067 
-1079 ISGNG
+1079 
-1084 KDINLETQKDGT
+1084 
-1096 GKIYNALI
+1096 
-1104 TKENLADIGETLQ
+1104 
-1117 GRIGLYADDAVLQE
+1117 
-1131 ISVIFNIKEKE
+1131 
-1142 LEACQ
+1142 
-1147 VDDFEI
+1147 
-1153 YGGLSNLLANKWST
+1153 
-1167 NKDSGCTIDIS
+1167 
-1178 LVNEPRYEGDYALKF
+1178 
-1193 VYNKTKTG
+1193 
-1201 WGGATISK
+1201 
-1209 EADWSGYNA
+1209 
-1218 LRFWVKPDGK
+1218 
-1228 NQKTVI
+1228 
-1234 QINAGGGS
+1234 
-1242 YEAYLDLYDEYTNAD
+1242 
-1257 TPLLVTLPF
+1257 
-1266 SEFKDKSGGAPLG
+1266 
-1279 GEALK
+1279 
-1284 NISQFG
+1284 
-1290 LWVNAIPDSDAFAD
+1290 
-1304 GAGTVSGVLYY
+1304 
-1315 DDIRAVS
+1315 
-1322 VDTDKPVFEKTSDI
+1322 
-1336 PSTEPTAT
+1336 
-1344 PEPTVTPEPTKKPSS
+1344 
-1359 FYPSYIGTQ
+1359 
-1368 PPATQAPAATQ
+1368 
-1379 TPGPAGTQAPA
+1379 
-1390 ATQTPE
+1390 
-1396 PAVTQTPTVT
+1396 
-1406 PELGQT
+1406 
-1412 PGTTTEIIKD
+1412 
-1422 EATGSVKEIT
+1422 
-1432 TTVSDGNIIKVVEK
+1432 
-1446 TTMPDGTQSI
+1446 
-1456 KETVTETLN
+1456 
-1465 GVVNITETYSRS
+1465 
-1477 ETNAVLVKSIKQ
+1477 
-1489 YTDGNVISA
+1489 
-1498 EAVIYTGISEIN
+1498 
-1510 SDYSAKNIIPLSFME
+1510 
-1525 DAKNANINSITICVE
+1525 
-1540 KPTVDAVKANK
+1540 
-1551 GRKMVIK
+1551 
-1558 VKVPH
+1558 
-1563 AEGISVGKV
+1563 
-1572 MLTAGSI
+1572 
-1579 ASATESNRKL
+1579 
-1589 VVKFVND
+1589 
-1596 DKKSSYTVTIPQSEL
+1596 
-1611 KKMKDDIDIT
+1611 
-1621 VNAGKI
+1621 
-1627 AVMDKDKQKNI
+1627 
-1638 KSILSSNKINTDNA
+1638 
-1652 CVIST
+1652 
-1657 ANNNTKGGI
+1657 
-1666 KVSVPVMEYLVK
+1666 
-1678 PGDNVYVYCYNNKT
+1678 
-1692 GKLEE
+1692 
-1697 TANSKRKVLSGGMAG
+1697 
-1712 IEAYS
+1712 
-1717 GNDYVIT
+1717 
-1724 NKELSGKNVVT
+1724 VT
-1735 LLGSTKVK
+1735 LLGSIKVK

-1759 VLPAGL
+1759 VLPEGL